1 MKKQFLFFLFC
12 LCAGVSNVWAQE
24 TDWSSLFTRVS
35 EGITYTCENDEAYP
49 WSLADGVLTST
60 NKGVGGSSSTF
71 KISLTCEHLAQ
82 IQWRYSV
89 SSESGYDKLTIK
101 HNGVELG
108 TYSGEKEFQ
117 YYTIDVLAG
126 THELTFTYSKDG
138 STDTGRDEAQI
149 STISIRSW
157 GLEAVEINLSAPGQ
171 LGEEAVAAVGTLPQ
185 MVSMRLQGTLNKEDW
200 NAISN
205 MTGLKYVDLTETTL
219 TEIPE
224 RGFANCKVQ
233 EIKWPKNL
241 KVIGKA
247 AFCSGSGNNY
257 YYGYLKGHLVLPET
271 LDSIGPAAFYASP
284 IQKVTMPHKT
294 VALTSKIFQNCSS
307 LKEVEFNSCSSYI
320 TSEMFKSCN
329 SLQSVSDADSVKAVY
344 NGAFYGCTSLSTL
357 GTKNPKSVADY
368 AFYECKKL
376 DSIGLSEVTSLG
388 LCAFYSCQS
397 LKTVDMPKVSSMSE
411 SCFSSC
417 SALTSVSIGDKL
429 STIPSSA
436 FSGCSALKTITLGAS
451 VSYFDSYAFNG
462 VSPEKLYINA
472 PTPPGVYS
480 SGVFGSTSGTLYVPE
495 YSMVSYKLHDYWSKF
510 TSVDV
515 NPNPVTSLALNGK
528 LSLTSNARIPDS
540 PNVMMYGNGSSFI
553 VNGNKEQTL
562 GRFVAHYNNSA
573 SSSIISRCNNMTSTG
588 SEVRYYL
595 DDRYWYFICPPF
607 DVRMSDITTIY
618 GNQVAVRYYD
628 SEARAAGSTSNWK
641 DVAPDATLK
650 AGQGYIFKTSSDDHV
665 CMPATEETHNQIFR
679 SQAVTTPLS
688 EYSSDDANARN
699 WNLVGNPYACFYDIY
714 RMDYTAPLTV
724 WNSVNKTY
732 NAYSIADDAF
742 ALHPME
748 AFFVQKPDGVEAI
761 TFQPEGRQIT
771 STIDHSAGVKAM
783 AGKAAS
789 RRFIELELSNG
800 ITDDHTRLVVNP
812 QAQETFDAN
821 NDASKMMSTDITAQI
836 FSVQGDEAYA
846 IKESPFAAGQAEIG
860 MWFPADGQYV
870 VNITRADVKVELMDN
885 GAVVP
890 MPYTFTADEGFCE
903 GRFVLRIT
911 TDPTAIE
918 GVDGNDAS
926 APLYDLQGRKVGS
939 TTHKGIYV
947 QKGKKMVV
955 K

>member
-24 TDWSSLFTRVS
+24 TDWSPLFTRVS
-35 EGITYTCENDEAYP
+35 EGVTYTCENDEAYP
-49 WSLADGVLTST
+49 WNLANGYLIST
-60 NKGVGGSSSTF
+60 NKVDKSSSTF
-71 KISLTCEHLAQ
+71 KITFSCES
-82 IQWRYSV
+82 SV
-89 SSESGYDKLTIK
+89 LFGMNYGTSTESGYDKLTVVLDG
-101 HNGVELG
+101 NSFTCSGTASSDEFTELQP
-108 TYSGEKEFQ
+108 GEH
-117 YYTIDVLAG
+117 VL
-126 THELTFTYSKDG
+126 TLTYSKDG
-138 STDTGRDEAQI
+138 SGSSGSDQVWVSRLALMDQETGIPVIDLA
-149 STISIRSW
+149 
-157 GLEAVEINLSAPGQ
+157 APGQ
-171 LGEEAVAAVGTLPQ
+171 LGEEAVAQFGTLPK
-185 MVSMRLQGTLNKEDW
+185 VDVLRLKGSLNKEDW
-200 NAISN
+200 ATIKN
-205 MTGLKYVDLTETTL
+205 MTGLSYLDMTETTV
-219 TEIPE
+219 TEIPAE
-224 RGFANCKVQ
+224 AFTNNRIKT
-233 EIKWPKNL
+233 IKWPANL
-241 KVIGKA
+241 KVIGGKA
-247 AFCSGSGNNY
+247 FY
-257 YYGYLKGHLVLPET
+257 EKYLKGHLVLPET
-271 LDSIGPAAFYASP
+271 LDSIGPSAFYKNS
-284 IQKVTMPHKT
+284 IDSVSMPHKQI
-294 VALTSKIFQNCSS
+294 AFANDIFRENPNLTK
-307 LKEVEFNSCSSYI
+307 VEFNSCASYM
-320 TSEMFKSCN
+320 TNNMFYSCKR
-329 SLQSVSDADSVKAVY
+329 LRSVSGMECVKTIGGSVFAHCDSLRTVG
-344 NGAFYGCTSLSTL
+344 NISPTTIGQ
-357 GTKNPKSVADY
+357 Y
-368 AFYECKKL
+368 AFYNCKKL
-376 DSIGLSEVTSLG
+376 ESFDLSQVTSVG
-388 LCAFYSCQS
+388 EDAFYSCQS
-397 LKTVDMPKVSSMSE
+397 LKTVDMPEVSSMGG
-411 SCFSSC
+411 SCFRSC

-429 STIPSSA
+429 STIPYAA
-436 FSGCSALKTITLGAS
+436 FAGCSALKTITLGAS
-451 VSYFDSYAFNG
+451 ISYLDRSAFSG
-462 VSPEKLYINA
+462 VSSEKIYINA
-472 PTPPGVYS
+472 PTPPGVY
-480 SGVFGSTSGTLYVPE
+480 GNDVFGSTSGTLYVPE

-528 LSLTSNARIPDS
+528 LSLTSNARIPDR

-573 SSSIISRCNNMTSTG
+573 SSSIISRCNNMTSTD
-588 SEVRYYL
+588 SEVRYNL

-607 DVRMSDITTIY
+607 DVRMSDITTIS
-618 GNQVAVRYYD
+618 GNQVAIRYYD

-641 DVAPDATLK
+641 DVASDATLK

-732 NAYSIADDAF
+732 NAYSIADDDF

>member
-12 LCAGVSNVWAQE
+12 LCAGVSNLWAQE
-24 TDWSSLFTRVS
+24 TDWSPLFTRVS
-35 EGITYTCENDEAYP
+35 EGVTYTCENDEAYP
-49 WSLADGVLTST
+49 WNLANGSLIST
-60 NKGVGGSSSTF
+60 NKAHSSSSTF
-71 KISLTCEHLAQ
+71 KITFSCESAIYFHMQ
-82 IQWRYSV
+82 YGT
-89 SSESGYDKLTIK
+89 SSEGTYDKLTVVLDERTFTCS
-101 HNGVELG
+101 GTVSSFDFVELQP
-108 TYSGEKEFQ
+108 GEH
-117 YYTIDVLAG
+117 VL
-126 THELTFTYSKDG
+126 TLTYSKDG
-138 STDTGRDEAQI
+138 SGSSGSDQVWVSSLKLTDMETGIPVIDLA
-149 STISIRSW
+149 
-157 GLEAVEINLSAPGQ
+157 APGQ
-171 LGEEAVAAVGTLPQ
+171 LGEEAIAQFGTLPK
-185 MVSMRLQGTLNKEDW
+185 VDVLRLKGSLNKEDW
-200 NAISN
+200 TTIKN
-205 MTGLKYVDLTETTL
+205 MTYLCYLDMSETTV
-219 TEIPE
+219 TEIPAE
-224 RGFANCKVQ
+224 AFTNTSIRT
-233 EIKWPKNL
+233 IKWPANL
-241 KVIGKA
+241 KVIGGKA
-247 AFCSGSGNNY
+247 FYNK
-257 YYGYLKGHLVLPET
+257 YLRGHLVLPET
-271 LDSIGPAAFYASP
+271 LDSIGPSAFYRNYIDS
-284 IQKVTMPHKT
+284 VSMPHKQI
-294 VALTSKIFQNCSS
+294 AFANDIFRENSNLTK
-307 LKEVEFNSCSSYI
+307 VEFNSCASYM
-320 TSEMFKSCN
+320 TNNMFYS
-329 SLQSVSDADSVKAVY
+329 
-344 NGAFYGCTSLSTL
+344 
-357 GTKNPKSVADY
+357 
-368 AFYECKKL
+368 CKKL
-376 DSIGLSEVTSLG
+376 RSVSGMECVKTIGGSVFAGCDSLRTVGNIVPTMIGNNAFYACRKLESFDLSQVTSVGEGAFQSCHTFKSVHMPNVTSLG
-388 LCAFYSCQS
+388 DLCFYDCAGLTEVSVGDKISKIPNQAFSSCPS
-397 LKTVDMPKVSSMSE
+397 LKTV
-411 SCFSSC
+411 
-417 SALTSVSIGDKL
+417 
-429 STIPSSA
+429 
-436 FSGCSALKTITLGAS
+436 TLGAS
-451 VSYFDSYAFNG
+451 VSDIGYYAFLNSS
-462 VSPEKLYINA
+462 VEKLYVNS
-472 PTPPGVYS
+472 PTPPGVYNND
-480 SGVFGSTSGTLYVPE
+480 VFGSTSGTLYVPE

-515 NPNPVTSLALNGK
+515 NPNPVTSLTLSGK

-540 PNVMMYGNGSSFI
+540 PNVMMNTGSSFI

-562 GRFVAHYNNSA
+562 GSFVAYYNNGV
-573 SSSIISRCNNMTSTG
+573 SSSVISRCNNMTSTA
-588 SEVRYYL
+588 SEARYWMNSG
-595 DDRYWYFICPPF
+595 YWYFICPPF
-607 DVRMSDITTIY
+607 DVRMSDITTIS
-618 GNQVAVRYYD
+618 GNQVAIRYYD
-628 SEARAAGSTSNWK
+628 SEARATGSTSNWK
-641 DVAPDATLK
+641 DVAPEATLK
-650 AGQGYIFKTSSDDHV
+650 AGQGYIFRVSSADYV

-724 WNSVNKTY
+724 WNSDNSTY
-732 NAYSIADDAF
+732 NAYSIADDDF

-821 NDASKMMSTDITAQI
+821 NDASKMMSTDVTAQI

-911 TDPTAIE
+911 TAPTAIE

>member
-24 TDWSSLFTRVS
+24 TDWSPLFTRVC

-49 WSLADGVLTST
+49 WNLANGYLIST
-60 NKGVGGSSSTF
+60 NKVDNSSSTF
-71 KISLTCEHLAQ
+71 KITFSCES
-82 IQWRYSV
+82 SV
-89 SSESGYDKLTIK
+89 LFYMNYGTSTESGYDKLTVMLD
-101 HNGVELG
+101 GSTFTCSG
-108 TYSGEKEFQ
+108 SASSGEITELQ
-117 YYTIDVLAG
+117 SGEHVL
-126 THELTFTYSKDG
+126 TLTYSKDG
-138 STDTGRDEAQI
+138 SGVSGSDQVWV
-149 STISIRSW
+149 S
-157 GLEAVEINLSAPGQ
+157 GLSFFDKEIGVPLIDLAAPGQ
-171 LGEEAVAAVGTLPQ
+171 LGEEAVAQFGTLPK
-185 MVSMRLQGTLNKEDW
+185 VDIVRLKGPLNAEDW
-200 NAISN
+200 KTIKN
-205 MTGLKYVDLTETTL
+205 MTGLRYLDMTETTV
-219 TEIPE
+219 TEIPAE
-224 RGFANCKVQ
+224 AFTNNLIQ
-233 EIKWPKNL
+233 TIKWPANL
-241 KVIGKA
+241 KVIGGKA
-247 AFCSGSGNNY
+247 FYARI
-257 YYGYLKGHLVLPET
+257 LKGHLVLPET
-271 LDSIGPAAFYASP
+271 LDSIGPSAFYKNS
-284 IQKVTMPHKT
+284 IDSVSMPHKQI
-294 VALTSKIFQNCSS
+294 ALANAIFSENNN
-307 LKEVEFNSCSSYI
+307 LETVEFNSCASY
-320 TSEMFKSCN
+320 MPN
-329 SLQSVSDADSVKAVY
+329 SM
-344 NGAFYGCTSLSTL
+344 
-357 GTKNPKSVADY
+357 
-368 AFYECKKL
+368 
-376 DSIGLSEVTSLG
+376 
-388 LCAFYSCQS
+388 FYSCKR
-397 LKTVDMPKVSSMSE
+397 LR
-411 SCFSSC
+411 
-417 SALTSVSIGDKL
+417 SVSGMECVKTIGG
-429 STIPSSA
+429 SA
-436 FSGCSALKTITLGAS
+436 FSGCDSLRTVGNIVPTMIGNNAFNACKKLEPFDLSQVTSVGESAFKSCHMFKSVHMPNVTSLDEYCFYDCAGLTEVSVGDKISQIPSQSFHYCPSLKTVTLGAS
-451 VSYFDSYAFNG
+451 VSYIGYYAFRN
-462 VSPEKLYINA
+462 SSIEKLYVNS
-472 PTPPGVYS
+472 PTPPGVYNND
-480 SGVFGSTSGTLYVPE
+480 VFGSTRGTLYVPE

-515 NPNPVTSLALNGK
+515 NPNPVSSLTLKGK

-540 PNVMMYGNGSSFI
+540 PNVMMDNNGSSFI

-562 GRFVAHYNNSA
+562 GKFVAYYDNSA
-573 SSSIISRCNNMTSTG
+573 SSSIISRCNNMSSTA
-588 SEVRYYL
+588 SEARYLMYSG
-595 DDRYWYFICPPF
+595 RWYFICPPF
-607 DVRMSDITTIY
+607 DVRMSDITTIS
-618 GNQVAVRYYD
+618 GDQVAVRYYD

-650 AGQGYIFKTSSDDHV
+650 AGQGYIFRVSSAAYV
-665 CMPATEETHNQIFR
+665 CMPATEGTHNQIFR

-724 WNSVNKTY
+724 WNTDNSTY
-732 NAYSIADDAF
+732 NAYSIADDDF
-742 ALHPME
+742 ALRPMQ
-748 AFFVQKPDGVEAI
+748 AFFVQKPDGMEAI

-771 STIDHSAGVKAM
+771 STIDHPAGVKAM

-918 GVDGNDAS
+918 GVEGNDAS

>member
-24 TDWSSLFTRVS
+24 TDWSPLFTRVC
-35 EGITYTCENDEAYP
+35 EGVTYTCENDEAYP
-49 WSLADGVLTST
+49 WNLANGYLIST
-60 NKGVGGSSSTF
+60 NKAHNSSSTF
-71 KISLTCEHLAQ
+71 KITFSCES
-82 IQWRYSV
+82 SV
-89 SSESGYDKLTIK
+89 FFYMTYGTSTESGYDKLTVVLDGSTSVCSGTASSDEFK
-101 HNGVELG
+101 ELQP
-108 TYSGEKEFQ
+108 GEH
-117 YYTIDVLAG
+117 VLA
-126 THELTFTYSKDG
+126 LTYSKDG
-138 STDTGRDEAQI
+138 SGTGGSDQVWV
-149 STISIRSW
+149 S
-157 GLEAVEINLSAPGQ
+157 GLSFFDKETGIPVIDLAAPGQ
-171 LGEEAVAAVGTLPQ
+171 LGEEAVAQFGTLPK
-185 MVSMRLQGTLNKEDW
+185 VDVLRLKGSLNKEDW
-200 NAISN
+200 ATIKN
-205 MTGLKYVDLTETTL
+205 MTGLSYLDMTETTV
-219 TEIPE
+219 TEIPAE
-224 RGFANCKVQ
+224 AFTNNRIKT
-233 EIKWPKNL
+233 IKWPANL
-241 KVIGKA
+241 KVIGGKA
-247 AFCSGSGNNY
+247 FYDKS
-257 YYGYLKGHLVLPET
+257 LRGHLVLPET
-271 LDSIGPAAFYASP
+271 LDSIGPSAFYKNS
-284 IQKVTMPHKT
+284 IESVSMPHKQI
-294 VALTSKIFQNCSS
+294 AFANDIFRENPNLTK
-307 LKEVEFNSCSSYI
+307 VEFNSCASYM
-320 TSEMFKSCN
+320 TNNMFYSCKK
-329 SLQSVSDADSVKAVY
+329 LRSVSGMECVKTIGGSVFAECDSLRTVGDIVPTTI
-344 NGAFYGCTSLSTL
+344 GR
-357 GTKNPKSVADY
+357 Y
-368 AFYECKKL
+368 AFYNCKKL
-376 DSIGLSEVTSLG
+376 ESFDLSQVTSVGEYAFQSCHTFKSVHMPNVTSLG
-388 LCAFYSCQS
+388 NLCFYDCAGLTEVSVGDKISQIAREAFRSCPS
-397 LKTVDMPKVSSMSE
+397 LKTV
-411 SCFSSC
+411 
-417 SALTSVSIGDKL
+417 
-429 STIPSSA
+429 
-436 FSGCSALKTITLGAS
+436 TLGAS
-451 VSYFDSYAFNG
+451 VSYIDYYAFSNSS
-462 VSPEKLYINA
+462 VEKLYVNS
-472 PTPPGVYS
+472 PTPPGVYNND
-480 SGVFGSTSGTLYVPE
+480 VFGSTSGTLYVSE

-515 NPNPVTSLALNGK
+515 NPNPVTSLTLNGK

-540 PNVMMYGNGSSFI
+540 PNVKMNPGSSFI
-553 VNGNKEQTL
+553 VNGNKDQAL
-562 GRFVAHYNNSA
+562 GFFAADYNNDV
-573 SSSIISRCNNMTSTG
+573 SSSIISRCNNMTSTA

-607 DVRMSDITTIY
+607 DVRMSDIY
-618 GNQVAVRYYD
+618 AWKGNQVAIRYYD

-732 NAYSIADDAF
+732 NAYSIADDDF

-771 STIDHSAGVKAM
+771 STIDHSASVKAM

>member
-24 TDWSSLFTRVS
+24 TDWSPLFTRVC
-35 EGITYTCENDEAYP
+35 EGVTYTCENDEAYP
-49 WSLADGVLTST
+49 WNLANGYLIST
-60 NKGVGGSSSTF
+60 NKAHNSSSTF
-71 KISLTCEHLAQ
+71 KITFSCESAIYFYMQ
-82 IQWRYSV
+82 YGTST
-89 SSESGYDKLTIK
+89 ENGYDKLTVVLD
-101 HNGVELG
+101 GSTSVCSGTASSDEFEELQP
-108 TYSGEKEFQ
+108 GEH
-117 YYTIDVLAG
+117 VL
-126 THELTFTYSKDG
+126 TLTYSKDG
-138 STDTGRDEAQI
+138 SGVGGSDQVWVSGLSLFDKETGVPLIDLA
-149 STISIRSW
+149 
-157 GLEAVEINLSAPGQ
+157 APGQ
-171 LGEEAVAAVGTLPQ
+171 LGEEAVAQFGTLPK
-185 MVSMRLQGTLNKEDW
+185 VDIVRLKGSLNAEDW
-200 NAISN
+200 KTIKN
-205 MTGLKYVDLTETTL
+205 MTGLSFLDMTETTV
-219 TEIPE
+219 TEIPAE
-224 RGFANCKVQ
+224 AFTNNRIKT
-233 EIKWPKNL
+233 IKWPANL
-241 KVIGKA
+241 KVIGGKA
-247 AFCSGSGNNY
+247 FYDKS
-257 YYGYLKGHLVLPET
+257 LRGHLVLPET
-271 LDSIGPAAFYASP
+271 LDSIGPSAFYRNS
-284 IQKVTMPHKT
+284 IDSVSMPHKQI
-294 VALTSKIFQNCSS
+294 AFANDIFRENPNLTK
-307 LKEVEFNSCSSYI
+307 VEFNSCASYM
-320 TSEMFKSCN
+320 TNNMFYSCN
-329 SLQSVSDADSVKAVY
+329 KLRSVSGMECVKTIGGSVFAGCDSLRTVGNIAPTTI
-344 NGAFYGCTSLSTL
+344 GQ
-357 GTKNPKSVADY
+357 Y
-368 AFYECKKL
+368 AFYNCKKL
-376 DSIGLSEVTSLG
+376 ESFDLSQVTSVG
-388 LCAFYSCQS
+388 ENAFYSCLS
-397 LKTVDMPKVSSMSE
+397 LKTVDMPEVSSMGG

-429 STIPSSA
+429 STIPNSA

-451 VSYFDSYAFNG
+451 VSYFDSYAFNN
-462 VSPEKLYINA
+462 VIPEKLYINA

-480 SGVFGSTSGTLYVPE
+480 NGIFGSTSGTLYVPE

-540 PNVMMYGNGSSFI
+540 PNVTMYGNGSSFI

-562 GRFVAHYNNSA
+562 GSFVAHYNNSA

-607 DVRMSDITTIY
+607 DVRMSDITTIS
-618 GNQVAVRYYD
+618 GNQVAIRYYD
-628 SEARAAGSTSNWK
+628 SEARAAGSTANWK

-714 RMDYTAPLTV
+714 CMDYTAPLTV
-724 WNSVNKTY
+724 WNSDNSTY
-732 NAYSIADDAF
+732 NAYSIADDDF
-742 ALHPME
+742 ALRPMQ

-771 STIDHSAGVKAM
+771 STIDHPAGVKAM
-783 AGKAAS
+783 AGKAAN

-918 GVDGNDAS
+918 GVEGNDAS

>member
-12 LCAGVSNVWAQE
+12 LCAGVSNLWAQE
-24 TDWSSLFTRVS
+24 TDWSPLFTRVS
-35 EGITYTCENDEAYP
+35 EGVTYTCENDETYP
-49 WSLADGVLTST
+49 WNLANGYLIST
-60 NKGVGGSSSTF
+60 NKVDRSSSTF
-71 KISLTCEHLAQ
+71 KITFNCESAVLF
-82 IQWRYSV
+82 YMNYGTST
-89 SSESGYDKLTIK
+89 ESGYDKLTVVLDG
-101 HNGVELG
+101 NSF
-108 TYSGEKEFQ
+108 TSSGEVSSGETTELQ
-117 YYTIDVLAG
+117 PGEHVL
-126 THELTFTYSKDG
+126 TLTYSKDG
-138 STDTGRDEAQI
+138 SGTGGSDQVWVYHLALMDPETGIPVIDLA
-149 STISIRSW
+149 
-157 GLEAVEINLSAPGQ
+157 APGQ
-171 LGEEAVAAVGTLPQ
+171 LGEEAIAQFGTLPK
-185 MVSMRLQGTLNKEDW
+185 VDVLRLKGTLNAEDW
-200 NAISN
+200 KTMKNL
-205 MTGLKYVDLTETTL
+205 TGLRYLDMTETTV
-219 TEIPE
+219 TEIPAE
-224 RGFANCKVQ
+224 AFTNNSIQ
-233 EIKWPKNL
+233 TIKWPANL
-241 KVIGKA
+241 KVIGGKA
-247 AFCSGSGNNY
+247 FY
-257 YYGYLKGHLVLPET
+257 DKILKGHLVLPET
-271 LDSIGPAAFYASP
+271 LDSIGPSAFYRNNIDS
-284 IQKVTMPHKT
+284 VSMPHKQIALANGIFSQNTNLKT
-294 VALTSKIFQNCSS
+294 VK
-307 LKEVEFNSCSSYI
+307 FNSCSSYMP
-320 TSEMFKSCN
+320 SSMFYNCT
-329 SLQSVSDADSVKAVY
+329 SLQSVSGTESVKAVY
-344 NGAFYGCTSLSTL
+344 GYAFFQCRELTSAGAMIPTAL
-357 GTKNPKSVADY
+357 GDY
-368 AFYECKKL
+368 AFNDCGKL
-376 DSIGLSEVTSLG
+376 EAIDLSEVTSLG
-388 LCAFYSCQS
+388 ERAFVSCKS
-397 LKTVDMPKVSSMSE
+397 LKTVDLPKVSSMKE
-411 SCFSSC
+411 VCFNSC
-417 SALTSVSIGDKL
+417 SALTSVSIGDGL
-429 STIPSSA
+429 SKIPSSA
-436 FSGCSALKTITLGAS
+436 FAGCSALKTITLGAS
-451 VSYFDSYAFNG
+451 VSYFDSNAFSG

-472 PTPPGVYS
+472 PTPPGVYNNDT
-480 SGVFGSTSGTLYVPE
+480 FGSTSGTLYVPE

-515 NPNPVTSLALNGK
+515 NPNPVTSLALSGK

-540 PNVMMYGNGSSFI
+540 PNVMMNTGSSFI

-562 GRFVAHYNNSA
+562 GSFVAYYNNGV
-573 SSSIISRCNNMTSTG
+573 SSSVISRCNNMTSTG
-588 SEVRYYL
+588 SEARYWMNSG
-595 DDRYWYFICPPF
+595 YWYFICPPF
-607 DVRMSDITTIY
+607 DVRMSDITTIS
-618 GNQVAVRYYD
+618 GNQVAIRYYD
-628 SEARAAGSTSNWK
+628 SEARATGSTSNWK

-650 AGQGYIFKTSSDDHV
+650 AGQGYIFRVSSADYV

-724 WNSVNKTY
+724 WNTDNSTY
-732 NAYSIADDAF
+732 NAYSIADDDF
-742 ALHPME
+742 ALRPMQ

-761 TFQPEGRQIT
+761 TFQPVGRQIT
-771 STIDHSAGVKAM
+771 STIDHPAGVKAM

-789 RRFIELELSNG
+789 RRFVELELSNG

-836 FSVQGDEAYA
+836 FSVLGDEAYA

>member
-24 TDWSSLFTRVS
+24 TDWSPLFTRVC
-35 EGITYTCENDEAYP
+35 EGVTYTCENDEAYP
-49 WSLADGVLTST
+49 WNLANGYLIST
-60 NKGVGGSSSTF
+60 NKAHNSSSTF
-71 KISLTCEHLAQ
+71 KITFSCES
-82 IQWRYSV
+82 SV
-89 SSESGYDKLTIK
+89 FFYMPYGTSTESGCDKLTIVLD
-101 HNGVELG
+101 GSTSVCSGSASSAEFEELQP
-108 TYSGEKEFQ
+108 GEH
-117 YYTIDVLAG
+117 VL
-126 THELTFTYSKDG
+126 TLTYSKDG
-138 STDTGRDEAQI
+138 SASSGSDQVWVSGLSFFDKETGVPLIDLA
-149 STISIRSW
+149 
-157 GLEAVEINLSAPGQ
+157 APGQ
-171 LGEEAVAAVGTLPQ
+171 LGEEAVAQFGTLPK
-185 MVSMRLQGTLNKEDW
+185 VDVLRLKGSLNKEDW
-200 NAISN
+200 ATIKN
-205 MTGLKYVDLTETTL
+205 MTGLRYLDMTETTV
-219 TEIPE
+219 TEIPAE
-224 RGFANCKVQ
+224 AFTKNPIRT
-233 EIKWPKNL
+233 IKWPANL
-241 KVIGKA
+241 KVIGGKA
-247 AFCSGSGNNY
+247 FY
-257 YYGYLKGHLVLPET
+257 DKYLTGHLVLPET
-271 LDSIGPAAFYASP
+271 LDSIGPSAFYKNS
-284 IQKVTMPHKT
+284 IDFVSMPHKQI
-294 VALTSKIFQNCSS
+294 AFANDIFRENPNLTK
-307 LKEVEFNSCSSYI
+307 VEFNSCASYM
-320 TSEMFKSCN
+320 TNNMFYS
-329 SLQSVSDADSVKAVY
+329 
-344 NGAFYGCTSLSTL
+344 
-357 GTKNPKSVADY
+357 
-368 AFYECKKL
+368 CKKL
-376 DSIGLSEVTSLG
+376 R
-388 LCAFYSCQS
+388 
-397 LKTVDMPKVSSMSE
+397 
-411 SCFSSC
+411 
-417 SALTSVSIGDKL
+417 SVSGMECVKTIGG
-429 STIPSSA
+429 SA
-436 FSGCSALKTITLGAS
+436 FSGCDSLRTVGNIVPTMIENNAFNACKKLEPFDLSQVTSVGESAFKSCHMFKSVHMPNVTSLGEYCFYDCAGLTEVSVGDKISQIPSQSFHYCPSLKTVTLGAS
-451 VSYFDSYAFNG
+451 VSYIGYYAFRN
-462 VSPEKLYINA
+462 SSIEKLYVNS
-472 PTPPGVYS
+472 PTPPGVYNND
-480 SGVFGSTSGTLYVPE
+480 VFGSTRGTLYVPE

-515 NPNPVTSLALNGK
+515 NPNPVSSLTLKGK

-540 PNVMMYGNGSSFI
+540 PNVMMDNNGSSFI

-562 GRFVAHYNNSA
+562 GRFVAYYDNSA
-573 SSSIISRCNNMTSTG
+573 SSSIISRCNNMSSTA
-588 SEVRYYL
+588 SEARYLMYSG
-595 DDRYWYFICPPF
+595 RWYFICPPF
-607 DVRMSDITTIY
+607 DVRMSDITTIS
-618 GNQVAVRYYD
+618 GDQVAVRYYD
-628 SEARAAGSTSNWK
+628 SEARATGSTSNWK

-650 AGQGYIFKTSSDDHV
+650 AGQGYIFRVSSAAYV

-724 WNSVNKTY
+724 WNTDNSTY
-732 NAYSIADDAF
+732 NAYSIADDDF
-742 ALHPME
+742 ALRPMQ

-771 STIDHSAGVKAM
+771 STIDHPASVKAM

-911 TDPTAIE
+911 ADPTAIE
-918 GVDGNDAS
+918 GVEGNDAS

>member
-24 TDWSSLFTRVS
+24 TDWSPLFTRVC
-35 EGITYTCENDEAYP
+35 EGVTYTCENDEAYP
-49 WSLADGVLTST
+49 WNLANGYLIST
-60 NKGVGGSSSTF
+60 NKVDKSSSTF
-71 KISLTCEHLAQ
+71 KITFSCES
-82 IQWRYSV
+82 SV
-89 SSESGYDKLTIK
+89 LFYMPYGTSTESGYDKLTVMLD
-101 HNGVELG
+101 GSTFTCSGTASSAEL
-108 TYSGEKEFQ
+108 TELQSGEH
-117 YYTIDVLAG
+117 VL
-126 THELTFTYSKDG
+126 TLTYSKDG
-138 STDTGRDEAQI
+138 SGVSGSDQVWVSGLSFFDKETGIPLIDLA
-149 STISIRSW
+149 
-157 GLEAVEINLSAPGQ
+157 APGQ
-171 LGEEAVAAVGTLPQ
+171 LGEEAVAQFGTLPK
-185 MVSMRLQGTLNKEDW
+185 VDVVRLKGSLNAEDW
-200 NAISN
+200 KTIKN
-205 MTGLKYVDLTETTL
+205 MTGLRYLDMTETTV
-219 TEIPE
+219 TEIPAE
-224 RGFANCKVQ
+224 AFTNNLIQ
-233 EIKWPKNL
+233 TIKWPANL
-241 KVIGKA
+241 KVIGGKA
-247 AFCSGSGNNY
+247 FYARI
-257 YYGYLKGHLVLPET
+257 LKGHLVLPET
-271 LDSIGPAAFYASP
+271 LDSIGPSAFYMNS
-284 IQKVTMPHKT
+284 IDSVSMPHKQI
-294 VALTSKIFQNCSS
+294 AFANAIFSENNN
-307 LKEVEFNSCSSYI
+307 LKTVEFNSCASY
-320 TSEMFKSCN
+320 MPN
-329 SLQSVSDADSVKAVY
+329 SM
-344 NGAFYGCTSLSTL
+344 
-357 GTKNPKSVADY
+357 
-368 AFYECKKL
+368 
-376 DSIGLSEVTSLG
+376 
-388 LCAFYSCQS
+388 FYSCKR
-397 LKTVDMPKVSSMSE
+397 LR
-411 SCFSSC
+411 
-417 SALTSVSIGDKL
+417 SVSGMECVKTIGG
-429 STIPSSA
+429 SA
-436 FSGCSALKTITLGAS
+436 FSGCDSLRTVGNIVPTMIENNAFNACKKLEPFDLSQVTSVGESAFKSCHMFKSVHMPNVTSLGEYCFYDCAGLTEVSVGDKISQIPSQSFHYCPSLKTVTLGAS
-451 VSYFDSYAFNG
+451 VSYIGYYAFRNSS
-462 VSPEKLYINA
+462 VEKLYVNS
-472 PTPPGVYS
+472 PTPPGVYNND
-480 SGVFGSTSGTLYVPE
+480 VFGSTRGTLYVPE

-515 NPNPVTSLALNGK
+515 NPNPVSSLTLKGK

-540 PNVMMYGNGSSFI
+540 PNVMMYNNGSSFI

-562 GRFVAHYNNSA
+562 GRFVAYYDNSA
-573 SSSIISRCNNMTSTG
+573 SSSIISRCNNMSSTA
-588 SEVRYYL
+588 SEARYLMYSG
-595 DDRYWYFICPPF
+595 RWYFICPPF
-607 DVRMSDITTIY
+607 DVRMSDITTIS

-628 SEARAAGSTSNWK
+628 SEARATGSTSNWK

-650 AGQGYIFKTSSDDHV
+650 AGQGYIFRVSSNDYV

-688 EYSSDDANARN
+688 EYSSDDANARS

-724 WNSVNKTY
+724 WNTDNSTY
-732 NAYSIADDAF
+732 NAYSIADDDF

-771 STIDHSAGVKAM
+771 STIDHSASVKAM

-918 GVDGNDAS
+918 GVNGNDAS

>member
-12 LCAGVSNVWAQE
+12 LCAGVSNLWAQE
-24 TDWSSLFTRVS
+24 TDWSPLFTRVS
-35 EGITYTCENDEAYP
+35 EGVTYTCENDETYP
-49 WSLADGVLTST
+49 WNLANGYLIST
-60 NKGVGGSSSTF
+60 NKVDRSSSTF
-71 KISLTCEHLAQ
+71 KITFNCESAVLF
-82 IQWRYSV
+82 YMNYGTST
-89 SSESGYDKLTIK
+89 ESGYDKLTVVLDG
-101 HNGVELG
+101 NSF
-108 TYSGEKEFQ
+108 TSSGEVSSGETTELQ
-117 YYTIDVLAG
+117 PGEHVL
-126 THELTFTYSKDG
+126 TLTYSKDG
-138 STDTGRDEAQI
+138 SGTGGSDQVGVYHLALMDPETGIPVIDLA
-149 STISIRSW
+149 
-157 GLEAVEINLSAPGQ
+157 APGQ
-171 LGEEAVAAVGTLPQ
+171 LGEEAVAQFGTLPK
-185 MVSMRLQGTLNKEDW
+185 VDVLRLKGTLNAEDW
-200 NAISN
+200 KTMKNL
-205 MTGLKYVDLTETTL
+205 TGLRYLDMTETTV
-219 TEIPE
+219 TEIPAE
-224 RGFANCKVQ
+224 AFTNNSIQ
-233 EIKWPKNL
+233 TIKWPANL
-241 KVIGKA
+241 KVIGGKA
-247 AFCSGSGNNY
+247 FY
-257 YYGYLKGHLVLPET
+257 DKILKGHLVLPET
-271 LDSIGPAAFYASP
+271 LDSIGPSAFYRNNIDS
-284 IQKVTMPHKT
+284 VSMPHKQIALANGIFSQNTNLKT
-294 VALTSKIFQNCSS
+294 VK
-307 LKEVEFNSCSSYI
+307 FNSCSSYMP
-320 TSEMFKSCN
+320 SSMFYNCT
-329 SLQSVSDADSVKAVY
+329 SLQSVSGTESVKAVY
-344 NGAFYGCTSLSTL
+344 GYAFFQCRELTSAGAMIPTTL
-357 GTKNPKSVADY
+357 GDY
-368 AFYECKKL
+368 AFNDCGKL
-376 DSIGLSEVTSLG
+376 EAIDLSEVTSLG
-388 LCAFYSCQS
+388 ERAFVSCKS
-397 LKTVDMPKVSSMSE
+397 LKTVDLPKVSSMKE
-411 SCFSSC
+411 VCFNSC
-417 SALTSVSIGDKL
+417 SALTSVSIGDGL
-429 STIPSSA
+429 SKIPSSA

-451 VSYFDSYAFNG
+451 VSYFDSNAFSG

-472 PTPPGVYS
+472 PTPPGVYNNDT
-480 SGVFGSTSGTLYVPE
+480 FGSTSGTLYVPE

-540 PNVMMYGNGSSFI
+540 PNVMMNTGSSFI

-562 GRFVAHYNNSA
+562 GSFVAYYNNSA
-573 SSSIISRCNNMTSTG
+573 SSSIISRCNNMSSTA
-588 SEVRYYL
+588 SEARY
-595 DDRYWYFICPPF
+595 RMNSGYWYFICPPF
-607 DVRMSDITTIY
+607 DVRMSDITTIS
-618 GNQVAVRYYD
+618 GNQVAIRYYD

-650 AGQGYIFKTSSDDHV
+650 AGQGYIFRVSSADYV

-724 WNSVNKTY
+724 WNSDNSTY
-732 NAYSIADDAF
+732 NAYSIADDDF
-742 ALHPME
+742 ALRPME

-761 TFQPEGRQIT
+761 TFQPEGRQT
-771 STIDHSAGVKAM
+771 DSNIDHSAGVKAM

-918 GVDGNDAS
+918 GVEGNDAS

>member
-24 TDWSSLFTRVS
+24 TDWSPLFTRVC
-35 EGITYTCENDEAYP
+35 EGVTYTCENDEAYP
-49 WSLADGVLTST
+49 WNLANGYLIST
-60 NKGVGGSSSTF
+60 NKVDNSSSTF
-71 KISLTCEHLAQ
+71 KITFSCES
-82 IQWRYSV
+82 SV
-89 SSESGYDKLTIK
+89 LFYMNYGTSTESGYDKLTVMLDGSTFTCSGSASSDEIT
-101 HNGVELG
+101 ELQ
-108 TYSGEKEFQ
+108 SGEH
-117 YYTIDVLAG
+117 VL
-126 THELTFTYSKDG
+126 TLTYSKDG
-138 STDTGRDEAQI
+138 SGVSGSDQVWVSGLSFFDKETGVPLIDLA
-149 STISIRSW
+149 
-157 GLEAVEINLSAPGQ
+157 APGQ
-171 LGEEAVAAVGTLPQ
+171 LGEEAVAQFGTLPK
-185 MVSMRLQGTLNKEDW
+185 VDIVRLKGSLNAEDW
-200 NAISN
+200 KTIKN
-205 MTGLKYVDLTETTL
+205 MTGLCYLDMTETTV
-219 TEIPE
+219 TEIPAE
-224 RGFANCKVQ
+224 AFTNNLIQ
-233 EIKWPKNL
+233 TIKWPANL
-241 KVIGKA
+241 KVIGGKA
-247 AFCSGSGNNY
+247 FYARI
-257 YYGYLKGHLVLPET
+257 LKGHLVLPET
-271 LDSIGPAAFYASP
+271 LDSIGPSAFYKNS
-284 IQKVTMPHKT
+284 IDSVSMPHKQI
-294 VALTSKIFQNCSS
+294 ALANAIFSENNN
-307 LKEVEFNSCSSYI
+307 LKTVEFNSCASYMPNSMFYSCKRLRSVSGMECVKTI
-320 TSEMFKSCN
+320 GGSVFAACDSLRTVGNIVPTMIGNNAFNACKKLEPFDLSQVTSVGESAFKSCHMFKSVHMPN
-329 SLQSVSDADSVKAVY
+329 
-344 NGAFYGCTSLSTL
+344 
-357 GTKNPKSVADY
+357 
-368 AFYECKKL
+368 
-376 DSIGLSEVTSLG
+376 VTSLDEYCFYDCAG
-388 LCAFYSCQS
+388 LTEVSVGDKISQIPSQSFHCCPS
-397 LKTVDMPKVSSMSE
+397 LKTV
-411 SCFSSC
+411 
-417 SALTSVSIGDKL
+417 
-429 STIPSSA
+429 
-436 FSGCSALKTITLGAS
+436 TLGAS
-451 VSYFDSYAFNG
+451 VSYIGYYAFRN
-462 VSPEKLYINA
+462 SSIEKLYVNS
-472 PTPPGVYS
+472 PTPPGVYNND
-480 SGVFGSTSGTLYVPE
+480 VFGSTRGTLYVPE

-515 NPNPVTSLALNGK
+515 NPNPVSSLTLKGK

-540 PNVMMYGNGSSFI
+540 PNVMMDNNGSSFI

-562 GRFVAHYNNSA
+562 GRFVAYYDNSA
-573 SSSIISRCNNMTSTG
+573 SSSIISRCNNMSSTA
-588 SEVRYYL
+588 SEARYLMYSG
-595 DDRYWYFICPPF
+595 RWYFICPPF
-607 DVRMSDITTIY
+607 DVRMSDITTIS
-618 GNQVAVRYYD
+618 GNQVAIRYYD
-628 SEARAAGSTSNWK
+628 SEARATGSTSNWK

-650 AGQGYIFKTSSDDHV
+650 AGQGYIFRVSSADYV

-724 WNSVNKTY
+724 WNSDNSTY
-732 NAYSIADDAF
+732 NAYSIADDDF
-742 ALHPME
+742 ALRPMQ

-771 STIDHSAGVKAM
+771 STIDHPAGVKAM

-918 GVDGNDAS
+918 GVNGNDAS

>member
-24 TDWSSLFTRVS
+24 TDWSPLFTRVS

-49 WSLADGVLTST
+49 WNLANGSLIST
-60 NKGVGGSSSTF
+60 NKAHSSSSTF
-71 KISLTCEHLAQ
+71 KITFSCESAIYFHMQ
-82 IQWRYSV
+82 YGT
-89 SSESGYDKLTIK
+89 SSEGTYDKLTVVLDERTFTCS
-101 HNGVELG
+101 GTVSSFDFVELQP
-108 TYSGEKEFQ
+108 GEH
-117 YYTIDVLAG
+117 VL
-126 THELTFTYSKDG
+126 TLTYSKDG
-138 STDTGRDEAQI
+138 SGSSGSDQVWVSSLKLTDMETGI
-149 STISIRSW
+149 PVI
-157 GLEAVEINLSAPGQ
+157 GLAAPGQ
-171 LGEEAVAAVGTLPQ
+171 LGEEAIAQFGTLPK
-185 MVSMRLQGTLNKEDW
+185 VDVLRLKGSLNKEDW
-200 NAISN
+200 TTIKN
-205 MTGLKYVDLTETTL
+205 MTYLCYLDMSETTV
-219 TEIPE
+219 TEIPAE
-224 RGFANCKVQ
+224 AFTNTSIRT
-233 EIKWPKNL
+233 IKWPANL
-241 KVIGKA
+241 KVIGGKA
-247 AFCSGSGNNY
+247 FYNK
-257 YYGYLKGHLVLPET
+257 YLRGHLVLPET
-271 LDSIGPAAFYASP
+271 LDSIGPSAFYRNYIDS
-284 IQKVTMPHKT
+284 VSMPHKQI
-294 VALTSKIFQNCSS
+294 AFANDIFRENSNLTK
-307 LKEVEFNSCSSYI
+307 VEFNSCASYM
-320 TSEMFKSCN
+320 TNNMFYS
-329 SLQSVSDADSVKAVY
+329 
-344 NGAFYGCTSLSTL
+344 
-357 GTKNPKSVADY
+357 
-368 AFYECKKL
+368 CKKL
-376 DSIGLSEVTSLG
+376 RSVSGMECVKTIGGSVFAGCDSLRTVGNIVPTMIGNNAFYACRKLESFDLSQVTSVGEGAFQSCHTFKSVHMPNVTSLG
-388 LCAFYSCQS
+388 DLCFYDCAGLTEVSVGDKISQIPSQAFRYCNS
-397 LKTVDMPKVSSMSE
+397 LKT
-411 SCFSSC
+411 
-417 SALTSVSIGDKL
+417 L
-429 STIPSSA
+429 
-436 FSGCSALKTITLGAS
+436 TLGAS
-451 VSYFDSYAFNG
+451 VSYIGYDAFRDLS
-462 VSPEKLYINA
+462 VEKLYVNS

-480 SGVFGSTSGTLYVPE
+480 NNVFGSTSGTLYVPE

-515 NPNPVTSLALNGK
+515 NPNPVTSLTLSGK

-540 PNVMMYGNGSSFI
+540 PNVMMNTGSSFI

-562 GRFVAHYNNSA
+562 GSFVAYYNNGV
-573 SSSIISRCNNMTSTG
+573 SSSVISRCNNMTSTG
-588 SEVRYYL
+588 SEARYWMNSG
-595 DDRYWYFICPPF
+595 YWYFICPPF
-607 DVRMSDITTIY
+607 DVRMSDITTIS
-618 GNQVAVRYYD
+618 GNQVAIRYYD

-650 AGQGYIFKTSSDDHV
+650 AGQGYIFRVSSADYV

-724 WNSVNKTY
+724 WNSDNSTY
-732 NAYSIADDAF
+732 NAYSIADDDF
-742 ALHPME
+742 ALRPMQ

-771 STIDHSAGVKAM
+771 STIDHPAGVKAM

-836 FSVQGDEAYA
+836 FSVLGDEAYA

>member
-24 TDWSSLFTRVS
+24 TDWSPLFTRVS
-35 EGITYTCENDEAYP
+35 EGVTYTCENDEAYP
-49 WSLADGVLTST
+49 WNLANGYLIST
-60 NKGVGGSSSTF
+60 NKVDKSSSTF
-71 KISLTCEHLAQ
+71 KITFSCES
-82 IQWRYSV
+82 SV
-89 SSESGYDKLTIK
+89 LFGMNYGTSTESGYDKLTVVLDG
-101 HNGVELG
+101 NSFTCSGTASSDEFTELQP
-108 TYSGEKEFQ
+108 GEH
-117 YYTIDVLAG
+117 VL
-126 THELTFTYSKDG
+126 TLTYSKDG
-138 STDTGRDEAQI
+138 SGSSGSDQVWVSRLALMDQETGIPVIDLA
-149 STISIRSW
+149 
-157 GLEAVEINLSAPGQ
+157 APGQ
-171 LGEEAVAAVGTLPQ
+171 LGEEAVAQFGTLPK
-185 MVSMRLQGTLNKEDW
+185 VDVLRLKGSLNKEDW
-200 NAISN
+200 ATIKN
-205 MTGLKYVDLTETTL
+205 MTGLSYLDMTETTV
-219 TEIPE
+219 TEIPAE
-224 RGFANCKVQ
+224 AFTNNRIQ
-233 EIKWPKNL
+233 TIKWPANL
-241 KVIGKA
+241 KVIGGKA
-247 AFCSGSGNNY
+247 FY
-257 YYGYLKGHLVLPET
+257 EKYLKGHLVLPET
-271 LDSIGPAAFYASP
+271 LDSIGPSAFYKNTIDS
-284 IQKVTMPHKT
+284 VSMPHKQI
-294 VALTSKIFQNCSS
+294 AFANDIFRENPNLTK
-307 LKEVEFNSCSSYI
+307 VEFNSCASYM
-320 TSEMFKSCN
+320 TNNMFYSCN
-329 SLQSVSDADSVKAVY
+329 RLRSVSGMECVKTIGGSVFAHCDSLRTVG
-344 NGAFYGCTSLSTL
+344 NISPTTIGQ
-357 GTKNPKSVADY
+357 Y
-368 AFYECKKL
+368 AFYNCKKL
-376 DSIGLSEVTSLG
+376 ESFDLSQVTSVG
-388 LCAFYSCQS
+388 EDAFYSCQS
-397 LKTVDMPKVSSMSE
+397 LKTVDMPEVSSMGG

-429 STIPSSA
+429 SKIPSSA

-451 VSYFDSYAFNG
+451 VSYFDSNAFNG

-480 SGVFGSTSGTLYVPE
+480 NGTFGSTSGTLYVPE

-515 NPNPVTSLALNGK
+515 NPNPVTSLALNSK

-540 PNVMMYGNGSSFI
+540 PNVMMYANGSSFI
-553 VNGNKEQTL
+553 INGNKEQTL
-562 GRFVAHYNNSA
+562 GRFVAYYNNSA
-573 SSSIISRCNNMTSTG
+573 SSSIISRSNNMSSTA
-588 SEVRYYL
+588 SEARYWMNSG
-595 DDRYWYFICPPF
+595 YWYFICPPF
-607 DVRMSDITTIY
+607 DVRMSDITTIS

-650 AGQGYIFKTSSDDHV
+650 AGQGYIFRVSSADYV

-724 WNSVNKTY
+724 WNSDNSTY
-732 NAYSIADDAF
+732 NAYSIADDDF
-742 ALHPME
+742 ALRPMQ

-789 RRFIELELSNG
+789 RRFVELELSNG

>member
-1 MKKQFLFFLFC
+1 MY
-12 LCAGVSNVWAQE
+12 N
-24 TDWSSLFTRVS
+24 
-35 EGITYTCENDEAYP
+35 ND
-49 WSLADGVLTST
+49 
-60 NKGVGGSSSTF
+60 
-71 KISLTCEHLAQ
+71 
-82 IQWRYSV
+82 
-89 SSESGYDKLTIK
+89 
-101 HNGVELG
+101 
-108 TYSGEKEFQ
+108 
-117 YYTIDVLAG
+117 
-126 THELTFTYSKDG
+126 
-138 STDTGRDEAQI
+138 
-149 STISIRSW
+149 
-157 GLEAVEINLSAPGQ
+157 
-171 LGEEAVAAVGTLPQ
+171 
-185 MVSMRLQGTLNKEDW
+185 
-200 NAISN
+200 
-205 MTGLKYVDLTETTL
+205 
-219 TEIPE
+219 
-224 RGFANCKVQ
+224 
-233 EIKWPKNL
+233 
-241 KVIGKA
+241 
-247 AFCSGSGNNY
+247 
-257 YYGYLKGHLVLPET
+257 
-271 LDSIGPAAFYASP
+271 
-284 IQKVTMPHKT
+284 
-294 VALTSKIFQNCSS
+294 
-307 LKEVEFNSCSSYI
+307 
-320 TSEMFKSCN
+320 
-329 SLQSVSDADSVKAVY
+329 
-344 NGAFYGCTSLSTL
+344 
-357 GTKNPKSVADY
+357 
-368 AFYECKKL
+368 
-376 DSIGLSEVTSLG
+376 
-388 LCAFYSCQS
+388 
-397 LKTVDMPKVSSMSE
+397 
-411 SCFSSC
+411 
-417 SALTSVSIGDKL
+417 
-429 STIPSSA
+429 
-436 FSGCSALKTITLGAS
+436 
-451 VSYFDSYAFNG
+451 
-462 VSPEKLYINA
+462 
-472 PTPPGVYS
+472 
-480 SGVFGSTSGTLYVPE
+480 VFGSTSGTLYVPE

-515 NPNPVTSLALNGK
+515 NPNPVTSLTLNGK

-540 PNVMMYGNGSSFI
+540 PNVKMNPGSSFI
-553 VNGNKEQTL
+553 VNGNKDQAL
-562 GRFVAHYNNSA
+562 GFFAADYNNDV
-573 SSSIISRCNNMTSTG
+573 SSSIISRCNNMTSTA

-607 DVRMSDITTIY
+607 DVRMSDIY
-618 GNQVAVRYYD
+618 AWKGNQVAIRYYD

-732 NAYSIADDAF
+732 NAYSIADDDF

-761 TFQPEGRQIT
+761 TFQPEGRQT
-771 STIDHSAGVKAM
+771 DSNIDHSAGVKAM

-800 ITDDHTRLVVNP
+800 TTDDHTRLVVNP

>member
-12 LCAGVSNVWAQE
+12 LCAGVSNLWAQE
-24 TDWSSLFTRVS
+24 TDWSPLFTRVS

-49 WSLADGVLTST
+49 WNLADGSLIST
-60 NKGVGGSSSTF
+60 NKAHSSSSTF
-71 KISLTCEHLAQ
+71 KITFSCESAIYFHMQ
-82 IQWRYSV
+82 YGT
-89 SSESGYDKLTIK
+89 SSEGTYDKLTVVLDERTFTCS
-101 HNGVELG
+101 GTVSSFYFVELQP
-108 TYSGEKEFQ
+108 GEH
-117 YYTIDVLAG
+117 VL
-126 THELTFTYSKDG
+126 TLTYSKDG
-138 STDTGRDEAQI
+138 SGSGGSDQVWVSSLKLTDMETGIPVIDLA
-149 STISIRSW
+149 
-157 GLEAVEINLSAPGQ
+157 APGQ
-171 LGEEAVAAVGTLPQ
+171 LGEEAIAQFGTLPK
-185 MVSMRLQGTLNKEDW
+185 VDVLRLKGSLNKEDW
-200 NAISN
+200 TTIKN
-205 MTGLKYVDLTETTL
+205 MTNLCYLDMSETTV
-219 TEIPE
+219 TEIPAE
-224 RGFANCKVQ
+224 AFTNTAIQ
-233 EIKWPKNL
+233 TIKWPANL
-241 KVIGKA
+241 TVIGGKA
-247 AFCSGSGNNY
+247 FYNRS
-257 YYGYLKGHLVLPET
+257 LKGHLVLPET
-271 LDSIGPAAFYASP
+271 LDSIGPSAFYKNFIDS
-284 IQKVTMPHKT
+284 VSMPHKQI
-294 VALTSKIFQNCSS
+294 AFANDIFRENSNLTK
-307 LKEVEFNSCSSYI
+307 VEFNSCASYM
-320 TSEMFKSCN
+320 TNNMFYS
-329 SLQSVSDADSVKAVY
+329 
-344 NGAFYGCTSLSTL
+344 
-357 GTKNPKSVADY
+357 
-368 AFYECKKL
+368 CKKL
-376 DSIGLSEVTSLG
+376 RSVSGMECVKTIGGSVFAGCDSLRTVGNIVPTMIGNNAFYACRKLESFDLSQVTSVGEGAFQSCHTFKSVHMPNVTSLG
-388 LCAFYSCQS
+388 DLCFYDCAGLTEVSVGDKISKIPNQAFSSCPS
-397 LKTVDMPKVSSMSE
+397 LKTV
-411 SCFSSC
+411 
-417 SALTSVSIGDKL
+417 
-429 STIPSSA
+429 
-436 FSGCSALKTITLGAS
+436 TLGAS
-451 VSYFDSYAFNG
+451 VSDIGYYAFRNSS
-462 VSPEKLYINA
+462 VEKLYVNS
-472 PTPPGVYS
+472 PTPPGVYNND
-480 SGVFGSTSGTLYVPE
+480 VFGSTSGTLYVPE

-515 NPNPVTSLALNGK
+515 NPNPVTSLTLSGK

-540 PNVMMYGNGSSFI
+540 PNVMMNTGSSFI

-562 GRFVAHYNNSA
+562 GSFVAYYNNGV
-573 SSSIISRCNNMTSTG
+573 SSSVISRCNNMTSTG
-588 SEVRYYL
+588 SEARYWMNSG
-595 DDRYWYFICPPF
+595 YWYFICPPF
-607 DVRMSDITTIY
+607 DVRMSDITTIS
-618 GNQVAVRYYD
+618 GNQVAIRYYD
-628 SEARAAGSTSNWK
+628 SEARATGSTSNWK
-641 DVAPDATLK
+641 DVAPEATLK
-650 AGQGYIFKTSSDDHV
+650 AGQGYIFRVSSADYV

-724 WNSVNKTY
+724 WNSDNRTY
-732 NAYSIADDAF
+732 NAYSIADDDF
-742 ALHPME
+742 ALRPME

-761 TFQPEGRQIT
+761 TFQPEGRQT
-771 STIDHSAGVKAM
+771 DSNIDHSAGVKAM

-800 ITDDHTRLVVNP
+800 TTDDHTRLVVNP

-836 FSVQGDEAYA
+836 FSVLGDEAYA

>member
-24 TDWSSLFTRVS
+24 TDWSPLFTRVC
-35 EGITYTCENDEAYP
+35 EGVTYTCENDEAYP
-49 WSLADGVLTST
+49 WNLANGYLIST
-60 NKGVGGSSSTF
+60 NKAHNSSSTF
-71 KISLTCEHLAQ
+71 KITFSCES
-82 IQWRYSV
+82 SV
-89 SSESGYDKLTIK
+89 LFYMTYGTSTESGYDKLTVVLD
-101 HNGVELG
+101 GSTSVC
-108 TYSGEKEFQ
+108 SGSASS
-117 YYTIDVLAG
+117 D
-126 THELTFTYSKDG
+126 ELTELQPGEHVLTLTYSKDG
-138 STDTGRDEAQI
+138 SGSSGSDQVWVSGLSLFDKETGVPLIDLA
-149 STISIRSW
+149 
-157 GLEAVEINLSAPGQ
+157 APGQ
-171 LGEEAVAAVGTLPQ
+171 LGEEAVAQFGTLPK
-185 MVSMRLQGTLNKEDW
+185 VDIVRLKGSLNAEDW
-200 NAISN
+200 KTIKN
-205 MTGLKYVDLTETTL
+205 MTGLSYLDMTETTV
-219 TEIPE
+219 TEIPAE
-224 RGFANCKVQ
+224 AFTNNRIKT
-233 EIKWPKNL
+233 IKWPANL
-241 KVIGKA
+241 KVIGGKA
-247 AFCSGSGNNY
+247 FYDKS
-257 YYGYLKGHLVLPET
+257 LRGHLVLPET
-271 LDSIGPAAFYASP
+271 LDSIGPSAFYRNS
-284 IQKVTMPHKT
+284 IDSVSMPHKQI
-294 VALTSKIFQNCSS
+294 ALANAIFSENNN
-307 LKEVEFNSCSSYI
+307 LKTVEFNSCASY
-320 TSEMFKSCN
+320 MPN
-329 SLQSVSDADSVKAVY
+329 SM
-344 NGAFYGCTSLSTL
+344 
-357 GTKNPKSVADY
+357 
-368 AFYECKKL
+368 
-376 DSIGLSEVTSLG
+376 
-388 LCAFYSCQS
+388 FYSCKR
-397 LKTVDMPKVSSMSE
+397 LR
-411 SCFSSC
+411 
-417 SALTSVSIGDKL
+417 SVSGMECVKTIGG
-429 STIPSSA
+429 SA
-436 FSGCSALKTITLGAS
+436 FSGCDSLRTVGNIVPTMIGNNAFNACKKLEPFDLSQVTSVGESAFKSCHMFKSVHMPNVTSLDEYCFYDCAGLTEASVGDKISQIPSQSFHCCPSLKTVTLGAS
-451 VSYFDSYAFNG
+451 VSYIGYYAFRN
-462 VSPEKLYINA
+462 SSIEKLYVNS
-472 PTPPGVYS
+472 PTPPGVYNND
-480 SGVFGSTSGTLYVPE
+480 VFGSTRGTLYVPE

-515 NPNPVTSLALNGK
+515 NPNPVSSLTLKGK

-540 PNVMMYGNGSSFI
+540 PNVRMNGNGSSFI

-562 GRFVAHYNNSA
+562 GSFVAYYNNTS
-573 SSSIISRCNNMTSTG
+573 SSSIISRCNNMSSTA
-588 SEVRYYL
+588 SEARYWMNSG
-595 DDRYWYFICPPF
+595 YWYFICPPF
-607 DVRMSDITTIY
+607 DVRMSDITTIS

-628 SEARAAGSTSNWK
+628 SEARATGSTSNWK

-650 AGQGYIFKTSSDDHV
+650 AGQGYIFRVSSADYV

-724 WNSVNKTY
+724 WNTDNSTY
-732 NAYSIADDAF
+732 NAYSIADDDF
-742 ALHPME
+742 ALRPMQ

-771 STIDHSAGVKAM
+771 STIDHPAGVKAM

-918 GVDGNDAS
+918 GVEGNDAS

>member
-24 TDWSSLFTRVS
+24 TDWSPLFTRVC
-35 EGITYTCENDEAYP
+35 EGVTYTCENDEAYP
-49 WSLADGVLTST
+49 WNLANGYLIST
-60 NKGVGGSSSTF
+60 NKVDNSSSTF
-71 KISLTCEHLAQ
+71 KITFSCES
-82 IQWRYSV
+82 SV
-89 SSESGYDKLTIK
+89 LFGMNYGTSTESGYDKLTVVLDG
-101 HNGVELG
+101 NSFTCSGTASSDEFTELQP
-108 TYSGEKEFQ
+108 GEH
-117 YYTIDVLAG
+117 VL
-126 THELTFTYSKDG
+126 TLTYSKDG
-138 STDTGRDEAQI
+138 SGSSGSDQVWVSRLALMDQETGIPVIDLA
-149 STISIRSW
+149 
-157 GLEAVEINLSAPGQ
+157 APGQ
-171 LGEEAVAAVGTLPQ
+171 LGEEAVAQFGTLPK
-185 MVSMRLQGTLNKEDW
+185 VDVLRLKGSLNKEDW
-200 NAISN
+200 ATIKN
-205 MTGLKYVDLTETTL
+205 MTGLSYLDMTETTV
-219 TEIPE
+219 TEIPAE
-224 RGFANCKVQ
+224 AFTNNRIKT
-233 EIKWPKNL
+233 IKWPANL
-241 KVIGKA
+241 KVIGGKA
-247 AFCSGSGNNY
+247 FY
-257 YYGYLKGHLVLPET
+257 EKYLKGHLVLPET
-271 LDSIGPAAFYASP
+271 LDSIGPSAFYKNS
-284 IQKVTMPHKT
+284 IDSVSMPHKQI
-294 VALTSKIFQNCSS
+294 AFANDIFRENPNLTK
-307 LKEVEFNSCSSYI
+307 VEFNSCASYM
-320 TSEMFKSCN
+320 TNNMFYS
-329 SLQSVSDADSVKAVY
+329 
-344 NGAFYGCTSLSTL
+344 
-357 GTKNPKSVADY
+357 
-368 AFYECKKL
+368 CKKL
-376 DSIGLSEVTSLG
+376 RSVSGMECVKTIGGSVFAACDSLRTVGDIVPTTIGQYAFHNCKKLESFDLSQVTSVGNYTFQSCNTFKSVHMPNVTSLG
-388 LCAFYSCQS
+388 EGCFYDCAGLTEVSVGDKISQIPREAFRYCNS
-397 LKTVDMPKVSSMSE
+397 LKT
-411 SCFSSC
+411 
-417 SALTSVSIGDKL
+417 L
-429 STIPSSA
+429 
-436 FSGCSALKTITLGAS
+436 TLGAS
-451 VSYFDSYAFNG
+451 VSDIGYYAFVNSS
-462 VSPEKLYINA
+462 VEKLYVNS
-472 PTPPGVYS
+472 PTPPGVYNND
-480 SGVFGSTSGTLYVPE
+480 VFASTSGTLYVPE

-540 PNVMMYGNGSSFI
+540 PNVMMYANGSSFI
-553 VNGNKEQTL
+553 INGNKEQTL
-562 GRFVAHYNNSA
+562 GSFVAYYNNSA

-607 DVRMSDITTIY
+607 DVRMSGITTIN

-628 SEARAAGSTSNWK
+628 SEARAAGSTANWK

-650 AGQGYIFKTSSDDHV
+650 AGQGYIFRVSSAAYV

-771 STIDHSAGVKAM
+771 STIDHSASVKAM

-800 ITDDHTRLVVNP
+800 TTNDHTRLVVNP

-918 GVDGNDAS
+918 GVEGNDAS

>member
-12 LCAGVSNVWAQE
+12 LCAGVSNLWAQE
-24 TDWSSLFTRVS
+24 TDWSPLFTRVS

-49 WSLADGVLTST
+49 WNLANGSLIST
-60 NKGVGGSSSTF
+60 NKAHSSSSTF
-71 KISLTCEHLAQ
+71 KITFSCESAIYFHMQ
-82 IQWRYSV
+82 YGT
-89 SSESGYDKLTIK
+89 SSEGTYDKLTVVLDERTFTCS
-101 HNGVELG
+101 GTVSSFDFVELQP
-108 TYSGEKEFQ
+108 GEH
-117 YYTIDVLAG
+117 VL
-126 THELTFTYSKDG
+126 TLTYSKDG
-138 STDTGRDEAQI
+138 SGSSGSDQVWVSSLKLTDMETGI
-149 STISIRSW
+149 PVI
-157 GLEAVEINLSAPGQ
+157 GLAAPGQ
-171 LGEEAVAAVGTLPQ
+171 LGEEAIAQFGTLPK
-185 MVSMRLQGTLNKEDW
+185 VDVLRLKGSLNKEDW
-200 NAISN
+200 TTIKN
-205 MTGLKYVDLTETTL
+205 MTYLCYLDMSETTV
-219 TEIPE
+219 TEIPAE
-224 RGFANCKVQ
+224 AFTNTSIRT
-233 EIKWPKNL
+233 IKWPANL
-241 KVIGKA
+241 KVIGGKA
-247 AFCSGSGNNY
+247 FYNK
-257 YYGYLKGHLVLPET
+257 YLRGHLVLPET
-271 LDSIGPAAFYASP
+271 LDSIGPSAFYRNYIDS
-284 IQKVTMPHKT
+284 VSMPHKQI
-294 VALTSKIFQNCSS
+294 AFANDIFRENSNLTK
-307 LKEVEFNSCSSYI
+307 VEFNSCASYM
-320 TSEMFKSCN
+320 TNNMFYS
-329 SLQSVSDADSVKAVY
+329 
-344 NGAFYGCTSLSTL
+344 
-357 GTKNPKSVADY
+357 
-368 AFYECKKL
+368 CKKL
-376 DSIGLSEVTSLG
+376 RSVSGMECVKTIGGSVFAGCDSLRTVGNIVPTMIGNNAFYACRKLESFDLSQVTSVGEGAFQSCHTFKSVHMPNVTSLG
-388 LCAFYSCQS
+388 DLCFYDCAGLTEVSVGDKISKIPNQAFSSCPS
-397 LKTVDMPKVSSMSE
+397 LKTV
-411 SCFSSC
+411 
-417 SALTSVSIGDKL
+417 
-429 STIPSSA
+429 
-436 FSGCSALKTITLGAS
+436 TLGAS
-451 VSYFDSYAFNG
+451 VSDIGYYAFRNSS
-462 VSPEKLYINA
+462 VEKLYVNS
-472 PTPPGVYS
+472 PTPPGVYNND
-480 SGVFGSTSGTLYVPE
+480 VFGSTSGTLYVPE

-515 NPNPVTSLALNGK
+515 NPNPVTSLTLSGK

-540 PNVMMYGNGSSFI
+540 PNVMMNTGSSFI

-562 GRFVAHYNNSA
+562 GSFVAYYNNGV
-573 SSSIISRCNNMTSTG
+573 SSSVISRCNNMTSTG
-588 SEVRYYL
+588 SEARYWMNSG
-595 DDRYWYFICPPF
+595 YWYFICPPF
-607 DVRMSDITTIY
+607 DVRMSDITTIS
-618 GNQVAVRYYD
+618 GNQVAIRYYD
-628 SEARAAGSTSNWK
+628 SEARATGSTSNWK
-641 DVAPDATLK
+641 DVAPEATLK
-650 AGQGYIFKTSSDDHV
+650 AGQGYIFRVSSADYV

-724 WNSVNKTY
+724 WNSDNRTY
-732 NAYSIADDAF
+732 NAYSIADDDF

-821 NDASKMMSTDITAQI
+821 NDASKMMSTDVTAQI

-926 APLYDLQGRKVGS
+926 APLYDLQGRKVGAA
-939 TTHKGIYV
+939 THKGIYV

>member
-24 TDWSSLFTRVS
+24 TDWSPLFTRVC
-35 EGITYTCENDEAYP
+35 EGVTYTCENDEAYP
-49 WSLADGVLTST
+49 WNLANGYLIST
-60 NKGVGGSSSTF
+60 NKVDNSSSTF
-71 KISLTCEHLAQ
+71 KITFSCES
-82 IQWRYSV
+82 SV
-89 SSESGYDKLTIK
+89 LFYMNYGTSTESVYDKLTVVLDGSTFTCSGSASSDEIT
-101 HNGVELG
+101 ELQ
-108 TYSGEKEFQ
+108 SGEH
-117 YYTIDVLAG
+117 VL
-126 THELTFTYSKDG
+126 TLTYSKDG
-138 STDTGRDEAQI
+138 SGVSGSDQVWV
-149 STISIRSW
+149 S
-157 GLEAVEINLSAPGQ
+157 GLSFFDKEIGVPLIDLAAPGQ
-171 LGEEAVAAVGTLPQ
+171 LGEEAVAQFGTLPK
-185 MVSMRLQGTLNKEDW
+185 VDIVRLKGPLNAEDW
-200 NAISN
+200 KTIKN
-205 MTGLKYVDLTETTL
+205 MTGLRYLDMTETTV
-219 TEIPE
+219 TEIPAE
-224 RGFANCKVQ
+224 AFTNNLIQ
-233 EIKWPKNL
+233 TIKWPANL
-241 KVIGKA
+241 KVIGGKA
-247 AFCSGSGNNY
+247 FYARI
-257 YYGYLKGHLVLPET
+257 LKGHLVLPET
-271 LDSIGPAAFYASP
+271 LDSIGPSAFYKNS
-284 IQKVTMPHKT
+284 IDSVSMPHKQI
-294 VALTSKIFQNCSS
+294 ALANAIFSENNN
-307 LKEVEFNSCSSYI
+307 LKTVEFNSCASY
-320 TSEMFKSCN
+320 MPN
-329 SLQSVSDADSVKAVY
+329 SM
-344 NGAFYGCTSLSTL
+344 
-357 GTKNPKSVADY
+357 
-368 AFYECKKL
+368 
-376 DSIGLSEVTSLG
+376 
-388 LCAFYSCQS
+388 FYSCKR
-397 LKTVDMPKVSSMSE
+397 LR
-411 SCFSSC
+411 
-417 SALTSVSIGDKL
+417 SVSGMESVKTIGG
-429 STIPSSA
+429 SA
-436 FSGCSALKTITLGAS
+436 FSGCDSLRTVGNIVPTMIGNNAFNACKKLEPFDLSQVTSVGESAFKSCHMFKSVHMPNVTSLGEYCFYDCAGLTEVSVGDKISQIPSQSFHYCPSLKTVTLGAS
-451 VSYFDSYAFNG
+451 VSYIGYYAFRN
-462 VSPEKLYINA
+462 SSIEKLYVNS
-472 PTPPGVYS
+472 PTPPGVYNND
-480 SGVFGSTSGTLYVPE
+480 VFGSTSGTLYVPE

-515 NPNPVTSLALNGK
+515 NPNQVTSLALNGK

-562 GRFVAHYNNSA
+562 GRFVAYYNNT
-573 SSSIISRCNNMTSTG
+573 SSSSVISRCNNMSSTA
-588 SEVRYYL
+588 SEARYWMNSG
-595 DDRYWYFICPPF
+595 YWYFICPPF
-607 DVRMSDITTIY
+607 DVRMSDIY
-618 GNQVAVRYYD
+618 AWSGNQVAIRYYD

-650 AGQGYIFKTSSDDHV
+650 AGQGYIFRVSSADYV

-724 WNSVNKTY
+724 WNTDNSTY
-732 NAYSIADDAF
+732 NAYSIADDDF
-742 ALHPME
+742 ALRPMQ
-748 AFFVQKPDGVEAI
+748 AFFVQKPDGMEAI

-771 STIDHSAGVKAM
+771 STIDHSASVKAM

-812 QAQETFDAN
+812 QAKETFDAN

-918 GVDGNDAS
+918 GVNGNDAS

>member
-24 TDWSSLFTRVS
+24 TDWSPLFTRVC
-35 EGITYTCENDEAYP
+35 EGVTYTCENDEAYP
-49 WSLADGVLTST
+49 WNLANGYLIST
-60 NKGVGGSSSTF
+60 NKAHNSSSTF
-71 KISLTCEHLAQ
+71 KITFSCES
-82 IQWRYSV
+82 SV
-89 SSESGYDKLTIK
+89 FFYMTYGTSTESGPDKLTVVLDGSTSVCSGTASSDEFK
-101 HNGVELG
+101 ELQP
-108 TYSGEKEFQ
+108 GEH
-117 YYTIDVLAG
+117 VL
-126 THELTFTYSKDG
+126 TLTYSKDG
-138 STDTGRDEAQI
+138 SVSSGSDQVWVSGLSFFDKETGVPLIDLA
-149 STISIRSW
+149 
-157 GLEAVEINLSAPGQ
+157 APGQ
-171 LGEEAVAAVGTLPQ
+171 LGEEAVAQFGTLPK
-185 MVSMRLQGTLNKEDW
+185 VDVLRLKGSLNKEDW
-200 NAISN
+200 TTIKN
-205 MTGLKYVDLTETTL
+205 MTGLSYLDMTETTV
-219 TEIPE
+219 TEIPAE
-224 RGFANCKVQ
+224 AFTNNRIKT
-233 EIKWPKNL
+233 IKWPANL
-241 KVIGKA
+241 KVIGGKA
-247 AFCSGSGNNY
+247 FY
-257 YYGYLKGHLVLPET
+257 DKYLKGHLVLPET
-271 LDSIGPAAFYASP
+271 LDSIGPSAFYKNVIDS
-284 IQKVTMPHKT
+284 VSMPHKQI
-294 VALTSKIFQNCSS
+294 AFANDIFRENPNLTK
-307 LKEVEFNSCSSYI
+307 VEFNSCASYM
-320 TSEMFKSCN
+320 TNNMFYS
-329 SLQSVSDADSVKAVY
+329 
-344 NGAFYGCTSLSTL
+344 
-357 GTKNPKSVADY
+357 
-368 AFYECKKL
+368 CKKL
-376 DSIGLSEVTSLG
+376 RSVSGMECVKTIGGSVFAHCDSLRTVGNISPTTVGQYGFYNCKKLESFDLSQVTSLG
-388 LCAFYSCQS
+388 EDAFNSCQS
-397 LKTVDMPKVSSMSE
+397 LKTVDMPEVSSMGG

-429 STIPSSA
+429 SKIPSSA

-451 VSYFDSYAFNG
+451 VSYFDSNAFNG

-472 PTPPGVYS
+472 PTPPGVY
-480 SGVFGSTSGTLYVPE
+480 GNDVFGSTSGTLYVPE

-528 LSLTSNARIPDS
+528 LSLTSNARIPDR

-607 DVRMSDITTIY
+607 DVRMSDITTIS
-618 GNQVAVRYYD
+618 GNQVAIRYYD

-641 DVAPDATLK
+641 DVASDATLK

-918 GVDGNDAS
+918 GVEGNDAS

>member
-1 MKKQFLFFLFC
+1 MEYVKTIGGSVFAECDSLRTVGNIVPTTIGQYAFYNCKKLESFDLSQVTSVGKYAFQSCHTFKSVHMPNVTSLGEYCFYD
-12 LCAGVSNVWAQE
+12 CAGLTEVS
-24 TDWSSLFTRVS
+24 
-35 EGITYTCENDEAYP
+35 
-49 WSLADGVLTST
+49 
-60 NKGVGGSSSTF
+60 VGD
-71 KISLTCEHLAQ
+71 KISQ
-82 IQWRYSV
+82 IP
-89 SSESGYDKLTIK
+89 
-101 HNGVELG
+101 
-108 TYSGEKEFQ
+108 
-117 YYTIDVLAG
+117 
-126 THELTFTYSKDG
+126 
-138 STDTGRDEAQI
+138 GRA
-149 STISIRSW
+149 
-157 GLEAVEINLSAPGQ
+157 
-171 LGEEAVAAVGTLPQ
+171 
-185 MVSMRLQGTLNKEDW
+185 
-200 NAISN
+200 
-205 MTGLKYVDLTETTL
+205 
-219 TEIPE
+219 
-224 RGFANCKVQ
+224 
-233 EIKWPKNL
+233 
-241 KVIGKA
+241 
-247 AFCSGSGNNY
+247 
-257 YYGYLKGHLVLPET
+257 
-271 LDSIGPAAFYASP
+271 
-284 IQKVTMPHKT
+284 
-294 VALTSKIFQNCSS
+294 
-307 LKEVEFNSCSSYI
+307 FNSCSS
-320 TSEMFKSCN
+320 
-329 SLQSVSDADSVKAVY
+329 
-344 NGAFYGCTSLSTL
+344 
-357 GTKNPKSVADY
+357 
-368 AFYECKKL
+368 
-376 DSIGLSEVTSLG
+376 
-388 LCAFYSCQS
+388 
-397 LKTVDMPKVSSMSE
+397 LKTV
-411 SCFSSC
+411 
-417 SALTSVSIGDKL
+417 
-429 STIPSSA
+429 
-436 FSGCSALKTITLGAS
+436 TLGAS
-451 VSYFDSYAFNG
+451 VSYVEAYAFGN
-462 VSPEKLYINA
+462 SSIEKLYVNS
-472 PTPPGVYS
+472 PTPPGVYNND
-480 SGVFGSTSGTLYVPE
+480 VFASTSGTLYVPE

-553 VNGNKEQTL
+553 VNGNKEQAL
-562 GRFVAHYNNSA
+562 GSFVAYYNNTS
-573 SSSIISRCNNMTSTG
+573 SSSIISRCNNMSSTA
-588 SEVRYYL
+588 SEARYWMSSG
-595 DDRYWYFICPPF
+595 YWYFICPPF
-607 DVRMSDITTIY
+607 DVRMSDIY
-618 GNQVAVRYYD
+618 AWSGNQVAIRYYD
-628 SEARAAGSTSNWK
+628 SEARAAGSTANWK

-650 AGQGYIFKTSSDDHV
+650 AGQGYIFRVSSDDYV

-771 STIDHSAGVKAM
+771 STIDHPAGVKAM

-846 IKESPFAAGQAEIG
+846 IKESPFATGQAEIG

-918 GVDGNDAS
+918 AVEGNDAS

>member
-12 LCAGVSNVWAQE
+12 LCAGVSNLWAQE
-24 TDWSSLFTRVS
+24 TDWSPLFTRVS
-35 EGITYTCENDEAYP
+35 EGVTYTCENDEAYP
-49 WSLADGVLTST
+49 WNLANGSLIST
-60 NKGVGGSSSTF
+60 NKAHSSSSTF
-71 KISLTCEHLAQ
+71 KITFSCESAIYFHMQ
-82 IQWRYSV
+82 YGT
-89 SSESGYDKLTIK
+89 SSEGTYDKLTVVLDERTFTCS
-101 HNGVELG
+101 GTVSSFDFVELQP
-108 TYSGEKEFQ
+108 GEH
-117 YYTIDVLAG
+117 VL
-126 THELTFTYSKDG
+126 TLTYSKDG
-138 STDTGRDEAQI
+138 SGSSGSDQVWVSSLKLTDMETGI
-149 STISIRSW
+149 PVI
-157 GLEAVEINLSAPGQ
+157 GLAAPGQ
-171 LGEEAVAAVGTLPQ
+171 LGEEAIAQFGTLPK
-185 MVSMRLQGTLNKEDW
+185 VDVLRLKGSLNKEDW
-200 NAISN
+200 TTIKN
-205 MTGLKYVDLTETTL
+205 MTTLCYLDMSETTV
-219 TEIPE
+219 TEIPAE
-224 RGFANCKVQ
+224 AFTNTSIRT
-233 EIKWPKNL
+233 IKWPANL
-241 KVIGKA
+241 KVIGGKA
-247 AFCSGSGNNY
+247 FY
-257 YYGYLKGHLVLPET
+257 DKYLKGHLVLPET
-271 LDSIGPAAFYASP
+271 LDSIGPSAFYKNS
-284 IQKVTMPHKT
+284 IDSVSMPHKQI
-294 VALTSKIFQNCSS
+294 AFANDIFRENPNLTK
-307 LKEVEFNSCSSYI
+307 VEFNSCASYM
-320 TSEMFKSCN
+320 TNNMFYS
-329 SLQSVSDADSVKAVY
+329 
-344 NGAFYGCTSLSTL
+344 
-357 GTKNPKSVADY
+357 
-368 AFYECKKL
+368 CKKL
-376 DSIGLSEVTSLG
+376 RSVSGMECVKTIGGSVFAECDSLRTVGNIVPTMIGNNAFYACRKLESFDLSQVTSVG
-388 LCAFYSCQS
+388 EGAFYSCQS
-397 LKTVDMPKVSSMSE
+397 LKTVDMPEVSSMGG

-429 STIPSSA
+429 SKIPRSA
-436 FSGCSALKTITLGAS
+436 FAVCSALKTITLGAS
-451 VSYFDSYAFNG
+451 VSYFDYNAFNG

-472 PTPPGVYS
+472 PTPPGVYNNNT
-480 SGVFGSTSGTLYVPE
+480 FASTSGTLYVPE

-515 NPNPVTSLALNGK
+515 NPNPVTSLTLSGK

-540 PNVMMYGNGSSFI
+540 PNVMMYANGSSFI

-562 GRFVAHYNNSA
+562 GSFVAYYNNGV
-573 SSSIISRCNNMTSTG
+573 SSSVISRCNNMTSTG
-588 SEVRYYL
+588 SEARYWMNSG
-595 DDRYWYFICPPF
+595 YWYFICPPF
-607 DVRMSDITTIY
+607 DVRMSDITTIS
-618 GNQVAVRYYD
+618 GNQVAIRYYD

-650 AGQGYIFKTSSDDHV
+650 AGQGYIFRVSSADYV

-724 WNSVNKTY
+724 WNSDNSTY
-732 NAYSIADDAF
+732 NAYSIADDDF
-742 ALHPME
+742 ALHPMQ

-761 TFQPEGRQIT
+761 TFQPEGRQT
-771 STIDHSAGVKAM
+771 DSNIDHSAGVKAM

-800 ITDDHTRLVVNP
+800 TTDDHTRLVVNP

-836 FSVQGDEAYA
+836 FSVLGDEAYA

>member
-24 TDWSSLFTRVS
+24 TDWSPLFTRVC
-35 EGITYTCENDEAYP
+35 EGVTYTCENDEAYP
-49 WSLADGVLTST
+49 WNLANGYLIST
-60 NKGVGGSSSTF
+60 NKVGNSSSTF
-71 KISLTCEHLAQ
+71 KITFSCES
-82 IQWRYSV
+82 SV
-89 SSESGYDKLTIK
+89 LFYMNYGTSTESGYDKLTVVLDG
-101 HNGVELG
+101 NSFACSG
-108 TYSGEKEFQ
+108 TASSGEPTELQ
-117 YYTIDVLAG
+117 SGEHVL
-126 THELTFTYSKDG
+126 TLTYSKDG
-138 STDTGRDEAQI
+138 SGTGGSDQVWV
-149 STISIRSW
+149 S
-157 GLEAVEINLSAPGQ
+157 GLSFFDKETGVPVIDLAAPGQ
-171 LGEEAVAAVGTLPQ
+171 LGEEAVAQFGTLPK
-185 MVSMRLQGTLNKEDW
+185 VDVLRLKGSLNKEDW
-200 NAISN
+200 TTIKN
-205 MTGLKYVDLTETTL
+205 MTTLCYLDMTETTV
-219 TEIPE
+219 TEIPAE
-224 RGFANCKVQ
+224 AFTKNQIRH
-233 EIKWPKNL
+233 IKWPANL
-241 KVIGKA
+241 KVIGGKA
-247 AFCSGSGNNY
+247 FYDKS
-257 YYGYLKGHLVLPET
+257 LKGHLVLPET
-271 LDSIGPAAFYASP
+271 LDSIGPSAFYRNYIDS
-284 IQKVTMPHKT
+284 VSMPHKQIALADGIFSENTNLKT
-294 VALTSKIFQNCSS
+294 VK
-307 LKEVEFNSCSSYI
+307 FNSCASYMPSSMFYNC
-320 TSEMFKSCN
+320 TS
-329 SLQSVSDADSVKAVY
+329 LRSVSGTENVKAVY
-344 NGAFYGCTSLSTL
+344 GYAFFHCSELTSAGTMIPTTL
-357 GTKNPKSVADY
+357 GDY
-368 AFYECKKL
+368 AFNECGKL
-376 DSIGLSEVTSLG
+376 EAIDLSEVTSLG
-388 LCAFYSCQS
+388 ERAFVSCKS
-397 LKTVDMPKVSSMSE
+397 LKTVDLPKVSSMKE
-411 SCFSSC
+411 VCFNSC
-417 SALTSVSIGDKL
+417 SALTSVCIGDGL
-429 STIPSSA
+429 STIPYAA
-436 FSGCSALKTITLGAS
+436 FAGCSALKTITLGAS
-451 VSYFDSYAFNG
+451 ISYLDRSAFSG
-462 VSPEKLYINA
+462 VSSEKIYINA
-472 PTPPGVYS
+472 PTPPGVY
-480 SGVFGSTSGTLYVPE
+480 GNDVFGSTSGTLYVPE

-515 NPNPVTSLALNGK
+515 NPNPVTSLTLTGK

-540 PNVMMYGNGSSFI
+540 PNVKMNPGSSFI
-553 VNGNKEQTL
+553 VNGNKDQAL
-562 GRFVAHYNNSA
+562 GFFAADYNNDV

-607 DVRMSDITTIY
+607 DVRMSDIY
-618 GNQVAVRYYD
+618 AWKGNQVAIRYYD

-650 AGQGYIFKTSSDDHV
+650 SGQGYIFKTSSDDHV

-679 SQAVTTPLS
+679 SQAVTTPLT

-732 NAYSIADDAF
+732 NAYSIADDDF

-789 RRFIELELSNG
+789 RMFIELELSNG

-821 NDASKMMSTDITAQI
+821 NDASKMMSTDVTAQI

>member
-24 TDWSSLFTRVS
+24 TDWSPLFTRVS
-35 EGITYTCENDEAYP
+35 EGVTYTCENDEAYP
-49 WSLADGVLTST
+49 WNLANGYLIST
-60 NKGVGGSSSTF
+60 NKVDKSSSTF
-71 KISLTCEHLAQ
+71 KITFSCES
-82 IQWRYSV
+82 SV
-89 SSESGYDKLTIK
+89 LFGMNYGTSTESGYDKLTVVLDG
-101 HNGVELG
+101 NSFTCLG
-108 TYSGEKEFQ
+108 TASSDEFTELQPGEH
-117 YYTIDVLAG
+117 VL
-126 THELTFTYSKDG
+126 TLTYSKDG
-138 STDTGRDEAQI
+138 SGSSGSDQVWVSRLALMDQETGIPVIDLA
-149 STISIRSW
+149 
-157 GLEAVEINLSAPGQ
+157 APGQ
-171 LGEEAVAAVGTLPQ
+171 LGEEAVAQFGTLPK
-185 MVSMRLQGTLNKEDW
+185 VDVLRLKGSLNKEDW
-200 NAISN
+200 ATIKN
-205 MTGLKYVDLTETTL
+205 MTGLSYLDMTETTV
-219 TEIPE
+219 TEIPAE
-224 RGFANCKVQ
+224 AFTNNRIKT
-233 EIKWPKNL
+233 IKWPANL
-241 KVIGKA
+241 KVIGGKA
-247 AFCSGSGNNY
+247 FY
-257 YYGYLKGHLVLPET
+257 DRILKGHLVLPET
-271 LDSIGPAAFYASP
+271 LDSIGPSAFYKNS
-284 IQKVTMPHKT
+284 IDSVSMPHKQI
-294 VALTSKIFQNCSS
+294 AFANDIFRENPNLTK
-307 LKEVEFNSCSSYI
+307 VEFNSCASYM
-320 TSEMFKSCN
+320 TNNMFYS
-329 SLQSVSDADSVKAVY
+329 
-344 NGAFYGCTSLSTL
+344 
-357 GTKNPKSVADY
+357 
-368 AFYECKKL
+368 CKKL
-376 DSIGLSEVTSLG
+376 RSVSGMECVKTIGGSVFAHCDSLRTVGNISPTTVGQYGFYNCKKLESFDLSQVTSVG
-388 LCAFYSCQS
+388 EDAFYSCQS
-397 LKTVDMPKVSSMSE
+397 LKTVDMPEVSSMGG

-429 STIPSSA
+429 SKIPSSA

-451 VSYFDSYAFNG
+451 VSYFDSNAFNG

-480 SGVFGSTSGTLYVPE
+480 NGTFGSTSGTLYVPE

-562 GRFVAHYNNSA
+562 GGFVAYYNYGV
-573 SSSIISRCNNMTSTG
+573 SSSVISRCNNMSSTA
-588 SEVRYYL
+588 SEARYWMNSG
-595 DDRYWYFICPPF
+595 YWYFICPPF
-607 DVRMSDITTIY
+607 DVRMSDITTIS
-618 GNQVAVRYYD
+618 GNQVAIRYYD
-628 SEARAAGSTSNWK
+628 SEARATGSTSNWK

-650 AGQGYIFKTSSDDHV
+650 AGQGYIFRVSSADYV

-724 WNSVNKTY
+724 WNSDNSTY
-732 NAYSIADDAF
+732 NAYSIADDDF
-742 ALHPME
+742 ALRPMQ

-771 STIDHSAGVKAM
+771 STIDHPAGVKAM

-918 GVDGNDAS
+918 GVEGNDAS

>member
-24 TDWSSLFTRVS
+24 TDWSPLFTRVS

-49 WSLADGVLTST
+49 WNLANGYLIST
-60 NKGVGGSSSTF
+60 NKADNSSSTF
-71 KISLTCEHLAQ
+71 KITFSCES
-82 IQWRYSV
+82 SV
-89 SSESGYDKLTIK
+89 LFGMNYGTSTESGYDKLTVVLDG
-101 HNGVELG
+101 NSFTCSGTASSDEFTELQP
-108 TYSGEKEFQ
+108 GEH
-117 YYTIDVLAG
+117 VL
-126 THELTFTYSKDG
+126 TLTYSKDG
-138 STDTGRDEAQI
+138 SGSSGSDQVWVSRLALMDQETGIPVIDLA
-149 STISIRSW
+149 
-157 GLEAVEINLSAPGQ
+157 APGQ
-171 LGEEAVAAVGTLPQ
+171 LGEEAVAQFGTLPK
-185 MVSMRLQGTLNKEDW
+185 VDVLRLKGSLNKEDW
-200 NAISN
+200 ATIKN
-205 MTGLKYVDLTETTL
+205 MTGLSYLDMTETTV
-219 TEIPE
+219 TEIPAE
-224 RGFANCKVQ
+224 AFTNNRIKT
-233 EIKWPKNL
+233 IKWPANL
-241 KVIGKA
+241 KVIGGKA
-247 AFCSGSGNNY
+247 FY
-257 YYGYLKGHLVLPET
+257 EKYLKGHLVLPET
-271 LDSIGPAAFYASP
+271 LDSIGPSAFYKNS
-284 IQKVTMPHKT
+284 IDSVSMPHKQI
-294 VALTSKIFQNCSS
+294 AFANDIFRENPNLTK
-307 LKEVEFNSCSSYI
+307 VEFNSCASYM
-320 TSEMFKSCN
+320 TNNMFYS
-329 SLQSVSDADSVKAVY
+329 
-344 NGAFYGCTSLSTL
+344 
-357 GTKNPKSVADY
+357 
-368 AFYECKKL
+368 CKKL
-376 DSIGLSEVTSLG
+376 RSVSGMECVKTIGGSVFAHCDSLRTVGNISPTTVGQYGFYNCKKLESFDLSQVTSVG
-388 LCAFYSCQS
+388 EDAFYSCQS
-397 LKTVDMPKVSSMSE
+397 LKTVDMPEVSSMGG

-429 STIPSSA
+429 SKIPSSA

-451 VSYFDSYAFNG
+451 VSYFDSNAFNG

-480 SGVFGSTSGTLYVPE
+480 NGTFGSTSGTLYVPE

-562 GRFVAHYNNSA
+562 GGFVAYYNYGV
-573 SSSIISRCNNMTSTG
+573 SSSVISRCNNMSSTA
-588 SEVRYYL
+588 SEARYWMNSG
-595 DDRYWYFICPPF
+595 YWYFICPPF
-607 DVRMSDITTIY
+607 DVRMSDIY
-618 GNQVAVRYYD
+618 AWSGNQVAIRYYD

-641 DVAPDATLK
+641 DVAPEATLK
-650 AGQGYIFKTSSDDHV
+650 AGQGYIFRVSSDDYV

-771 STIDHSAGVKAM
+771 STIDHPAGVKAM

-918 GVDGNDAS
+918 GVEGNDAS

>member
-12 LCAGVSNVWAQE
+12 LCAGVSNLWAQE
-24 TDWSSLFTRVS
+24 TDWSPLFTRVS

-49 WSLADGVLTST
+49 WNLANGSLIST
-60 NKGVGGSSSTF
+60 NKAHSSSSTF
-71 KISLTCEHLAQ
+71 KITFSCESAIYFHMQ
-82 IQWRYSV
+82 YGT
-89 SSESGYDKLTIK
+89 SSEGTYDKLTVVLDERTFTCS
-101 HNGVELG
+101 GTVSSFDFVELQP
-108 TYSGEKEFQ
+108 GEH
-117 YYTIDVLAG
+117 VL
-126 THELTFTYSKDG
+126 TLTYSKDG
-138 STDTGRDEAQI
+138 SGSSGSDQVWVSSLKLIDMETGI
-149 STISIRSW
+149 PVI
-157 GLEAVEINLSAPGQ
+157 GLAAPGQ
-171 LGEEAVAAVGTLPQ
+171 LGEEAIAQFGTLPK
-185 MVSMRLQGTLNKEDW
+185 VDVLRLKGSLNKEDW
-200 NAISN
+200 TTIKN
-205 MTGLKYVDLTETTL
+205 MTYLCYLDMSETTV
-219 TEIPE
+219 TEIPAE
-224 RGFANCKVQ
+224 AFTNTSIRT
-233 EIKWPKNL
+233 IKWPANL
-241 KVIGKA
+241 KVIGGKA
-247 AFCSGSGNNY
+247 FYNK
-257 YYGYLKGHLVLPET
+257 YLRGHLVLPET
-271 LDSIGPAAFYASP
+271 LDSIGPSAFYKNYIDS
-284 IQKVTMPHKT
+284 VSMPHKQI
-294 VALTSKIFQNCSS
+294 AFANDIFRENPNLTK
-307 LKEVEFNSCSSYI
+307 VEFNSCASYM
-320 TSEMFKSCN
+320 TNNMFYS
-329 SLQSVSDADSVKAVY
+329 
-344 NGAFYGCTSLSTL
+344 
-357 GTKNPKSVADY
+357 
-368 AFYECKKL
+368 CKKL
-376 DSIGLSEVTSLG
+376 RSVSGMECVKTIGGSVFAGCDSLRTVGNISPTMIGNNAFYACRKLESFDLSQVTSVGNYAFQSCHTFKSVHMPNVTSLG
-388 LCAFYSCQS
+388 DLCFYDCAGLTEVSVGDKISKIPNQAFSSCPS
-397 LKTVDMPKVSSMSE
+397 LKTV
-411 SCFSSC
+411 
-417 SALTSVSIGDKL
+417 
-429 STIPSSA
+429 
-436 FSGCSALKTITLGAS
+436 TLGAS
-451 VSYFDSYAFNG
+451 VSDIGYYAFCNSS
-462 VSPEKLYINA
+462 VEKLYVNS
-472 PTPPGVYS
+472 PTPPGVYNND
-480 SGVFGSTSGTLYVPE
+480 VFGSTSGTLYVPE

-515 NPNPVTSLALNGK
+515 NPNPVTSLTLSGK

-540 PNVMMYGNGSSFI
+540 PNVMMNTGSSFI

-562 GRFVAHYNNSA
+562 GSFVAYYNNGV
-573 SSSIISRCNNMTSTG
+573 SSSVISRCNNMTSTG
-588 SEVRYYL
+588 SEARYWMNSG
-595 DDRYWYFICPPF
+595 YWYFICPPF
-607 DVRMSDITTIY
+607 DVRMSDITTIS
-618 GNQVAVRYYD
+618 GNQVAIRYYD
-628 SEARAAGSTSNWK
+628 SEARATGSTSNWK
-641 DVAPDATLK
+641 DVAPEATLK
-650 AGQGYIFKTSSDDHV
+650 AGQGYIFRVSSADYV

-724 WNSVNKTY
+724 WNSDNRTY
-732 NAYSIADDAF
+732 NAYSIADDDF
-742 ALHPME
+742 ALRPME

-761 TFQPEGRQIT
+761 TFQPEGRQT
-771 STIDHSAGVKAM
+771 DSNIDHSAGVKAM

-800 ITDDHTRLVVNP
+800 TTDDHTRLVVNP

>member
-12 LCAGVSNVWAQE
+12 LCAGVSNLWAQE
-24 TDWSSLFTRVS
+24 TDWSPLFTRVS

-49 WSLADGVLTST
+49 WNLADGSLIST
-60 NKGVGGSSSTF
+60 NKAHSSSSTF
-71 KISLTCEHLAQ
+71 KITFSCESAIYFHMQ
-82 IQWRYSV
+82 YGT
-89 SSESGYDKLTIK
+89 SSEGTYDKLTVVLDERTFTCS
-101 HNGVELG
+101 GTVSSFYFVELQP
-108 TYSGEKEFQ
+108 GEH
-117 YYTIDVLAG
+117 VL
-126 THELTFTYSKDG
+126 TLTYSKDG
-138 STDTGRDEAQI
+138 SGSGGSDQVWVSSLKLTDMETGIPVIDLA
-149 STISIRSW
+149 
-157 GLEAVEINLSAPGQ
+157 APGQ
-171 LGEEAVAAVGTLPQ
+171 LGEEAIAQFGTLPK
-185 MVSMRLQGTLNKEDW
+185 VDVLRLKGSLNKEDW
-200 NAISN
+200 MTIKN
-205 MTGLKYVDLTETTL
+205 MTNLCYLDMSETTV
-219 TEIPE
+219 TEIPAE
-224 RGFANCKVQ
+224 AFTNTAIQ
-233 EIKWPKNL
+233 TIKWPANL
-241 KVIGKA
+241 KVIGGKA
-247 AFCSGSGNNY
+247 FYNRS
-257 YYGYLKGHLVLPET
+257 LKGHLVLPET
-271 LDSIGPAAFYASP
+271 LDSIGPSAFYKNFIDS
-284 IQKVTMPHKT
+284 VSMPHKQI
-294 VALTSKIFQNCSS
+294 AFANDIFRENSNLTK
-307 LKEVEFNSCSSYI
+307 VEFNSCASYM
-320 TSEMFKSCN
+320 TNNMFYS
-329 SLQSVSDADSVKAVY
+329 
-344 NGAFYGCTSLSTL
+344 
-357 GTKNPKSVADY
+357 
-368 AFYECKKL
+368 CKKL
-376 DSIGLSEVTSLG
+376 RSVSGMECVKTIGGSVFAGCDSLRTVGNIVPTMIGNNAFYACRKLESFDLSQVTSVGEGAFQSCHTFKSVHMPNVTSLG
-388 LCAFYSCQS
+388 DLCFYDCAGLTEVSVGDKISKIPNQAFSSCPS
-397 LKTVDMPKVSSMSE
+397 LKTV
-411 SCFSSC
+411 
-417 SALTSVSIGDKL
+417 
-429 STIPSSA
+429 
-436 FSGCSALKTITLGAS
+436 TLGAS
-451 VSYFDSYAFNG
+451 VSDIGYYAFRNSS
-462 VSPEKLYINA
+462 VEKLYVNS
-472 PTPPGVYS
+472 PTPPGVYNND
-480 SGVFGSTSGTLYVPE
+480 VFGSTSGTLYVPE

-515 NPNPVTSLALNGK
+515 NPNPVTSLTLSGK

-540 PNVMMYGNGSSFI
+540 PNVMMNTGSSFI

-562 GRFVAHYNNSA
+562 GSFVAYYNNGV
-573 SSSIISRCNNMTSTG
+573 SSSVISRCNNMTSTG
-588 SEVRYYL
+588 SEARYWMNSG
-595 DDRYWYFICPPF
+595 YWYFICPPF
-607 DVRMSDITTIY
+607 DVRMSDITTIS
-618 GNQVAVRYYD
+618 GNQVAIRYYD
-628 SEARAAGSTSNWK
+628 SEARATGSTSNWK
-641 DVAPDATLK
+641 DVAPEATLK
-650 AGQGYIFKTSSDDHV
+650 AGQGYIFRVSSADYV

-724 WNSVNKTY
+724 WNSDNRTY
-732 NAYSIADDAF
+732 NAYSIADDDF
-742 ALHPME
+742 ALRPME

-761 TFQPEGRQIT
+761 TFQPEGRQT
-771 STIDHSAGVKAM
+771 DSNIDHSAGVKAM

-800 ITDDHTRLVVNP
+800 TTDDHTRLVVNP

-836 FSVQGDEAYA
+836 FSVLGDEAYA

>member
-12 LCAGVSNVWAQE
+12 LCAGVSNLWAQE
-24 TDWSSLFTRVS
+24 TDWSPLFTRVS

-49 WSLADGVLTST
+49 WNLANGSLIST
-60 NKGVGGSSSTF
+60 NKAHSSSSTF
-71 KISLTCEHLAQ
+71 KITFSCESAIYFHMQ
-82 IQWRYSV
+82 YGT
-89 SSESGYDKLTIK
+89 SSEGTYDKLTVVLDERTFTCS
-101 HNGVELG
+101 GTVSSFDFVELQP
-108 TYSGEKEFQ
+108 GEH
-117 YYTIDVLAG
+117 VL
-126 THELTFTYSKDG
+126 TLTYSKDG
-138 STDTGRDEAQI
+138 SGSSGSDQVWVSSLKLTDMETGI
-149 STISIRSW
+149 PVI
-157 GLEAVEINLSAPGQ
+157 GLAAPGQ
-171 LGEEAVAAVGTLPQ
+171 LGEEAIAQFGTLPK
-185 MVSMRLQGTLNKEDW
+185 VDVLRLKGSLNKEDW
-200 NAISN
+200 TTIKN
-205 MTGLKYVDLTETTL
+205 MTYLCYLDMSETTV
-219 TEIPE
+219 TEIPAE
-224 RGFANCKVQ
+224 AFTNTSIRT
-233 EIKWPKNL
+233 IKWPANL
-241 KVIGKA
+241 KVIGGKA
-247 AFCSGSGNNY
+247 FYNK
-257 YYGYLKGHLVLPET
+257 YLRGHLVLPET
-271 LDSIGPAAFYASP
+271 LDSIGPSAFYRNYIDS
-284 IQKVTMPHKT
+284 VSMPHKQI
-294 VALTSKIFQNCSS
+294 AFANDIFRENSNLTK
-307 LKEVEFNSCSSYI
+307 VEFNSCASYM
-320 TSEMFKSCN
+320 TNNMFYS
-329 SLQSVSDADSVKAVY
+329 
-344 NGAFYGCTSLSTL
+344 
-357 GTKNPKSVADY
+357 
-368 AFYECKKL
+368 CKKL
-376 DSIGLSEVTSLG
+376 RSVSGMECVKTIGGSVFAGCDSLRTVGNIVPTMIGNNAFYACRKLESFDLSQVTSVGEGAFQSCHTFKSVHMPNVTSLG
-388 LCAFYSCQS
+388 DLCFYDCAGLTEVSVGDKISKIPNQAFSSCPS
-397 LKTVDMPKVSSMSE
+397 LKTV
-411 SCFSSC
+411 
-417 SALTSVSIGDKL
+417 
-429 STIPSSA
+429 
-436 FSGCSALKTITLGAS
+436 TLGAS
-451 VSYFDSYAFNG
+451 VSDIGYYAFRNSS
-462 VSPEKLYINA
+462 VEKLYVNS
-472 PTPPGVYS
+472 PTPPGVYNND
-480 SGVFGSTSGTLYVPE
+480 VFGSTSGTLYVPE

-515 NPNPVTSLALNGK
+515 NPNPVTSLTLSGK

-540 PNVMMYGNGSSFI
+540 PNVMMNTGSSFI

-562 GRFVAHYNNSA
+562 GSFVAYYNNGV
-573 SSSIISRCNNMTSTG
+573 SSSVISRCNNMTSTG
-588 SEVRYYL
+588 SEARYWMNSG
-595 DDRYWYFICPPF
+595 YWYFICPPF
-607 DVRMSDITTIY
+607 DVRMSDITTIS
-618 GNQVAVRYYD
+618 GNQVAIRYYD
-628 SEARAAGSTSNWK
+628 SEARATGSTSNWK
-641 DVAPDATLK
+641 DVAPEATLK
-650 AGQGYIFKTSSDDHV
+650 AGQGYIFRVSSADYV

-724 WNSVNKTY
+724 WNSDNRTY
-732 NAYSIADDAF
+732 NAYSIADDDF
-742 ALHPME
+742 ALRPME

-761 TFQPEGRQIT
+761 TFQPEGRQT
-771 STIDHSAGVKAM
+771 DSNIDHSAGVKAM

-800 ITDDHTRLVVNP
+800 TTDDHTRLVVNP

>member
-24 TDWSSLFTRVS
+24 TDWSPLFTRVC
-35 EGITYTCENDEAYP
+35 EGVTYTCENDEAYP
-49 WSLADGVLTST
+49 WNLANGSLIST
-60 NKGVGGSSSTF
+60 NKVDKSSSTF
-71 KISLTCEHLAQ
+71 KITFNCESAVFF
-82 IQWRYSV
+82 RMNYGTST
-89 SSESGYDKLTIK
+89 ESGYDKLTVVLDGK
-101 HNGVELG
+101 AFTCSGSASSVEFTELQP
-108 TYSGEKEFQ
+108 GEH
-117 YYTIDVLAG
+117 VL
-126 THELTFTYSKDG
+126 TLTYSKDG
-138 STDTGRDEAQI
+138 SGTGGSDQVWV
-149 STISIRSW
+149 S
-157 GLEAVEINLSAPGQ
+157 GLSFFDKETGIPLIDLAAPGQ
-171 LGEEAVAAVGTLPQ
+171 LGEEAVAQFGTLPK
-185 MVSMRLQGTLNKEDW
+185 VDVVRLKGSLNAEDW
-200 NAISN
+200 KTIKN
-205 MTGLKYVDLTETTL
+205 MTGLRYLDMTETTV
-219 TEIPE
+219 TEIPAE
-224 RGFANCKVQ
+224 AFTNNLIQ
-233 EIKWPKNL
+233 TIKWPANL
-241 KVIGKA
+241 KVIGGKA
-247 AFCSGSGNNY
+247 FYFRS
-257 YYGYLKGHLVLPET
+257 LRGHLVLPET
-271 LDSIGPAAFYASP
+271 LDSIGPSAFYGNS
-284 IQKVTMPHKT
+284 IDSVSMPHKQI
-294 VALTSKIFQNCSS
+294 AFANDIFRENPNLTK
-307 LKEVEFNSCSSYI
+307 VEFNSCASYM
-320 TSEMFKSCN
+320 TNNMFYS
-329 SLQSVSDADSVKAVY
+329 
-344 NGAFYGCTSLSTL
+344 
-357 GTKNPKSVADY
+357 
-368 AFYECKKL
+368 CKKL
-376 DSIGLSEVTSLG
+376 R
-388 LCAFYSCQS
+388 
-397 LKTVDMPKVSSMSE
+397 
-411 SCFSSC
+411 
-417 SALTSVSIGDKL
+417 SVSGMECVKTIGG
-429 STIPSSA
+429 SA
-436 FSGCSALKTITLGAS
+436 FSGCDSLRTVGNIVPTMIGNNAFNACKKLEPFDLSQVTSVGESAFQACHTFKSVHMPNVTSLGEYCFYDCAGLTEVSVGDKISKIPSQAFHYCPSLKTVTLGAS
-451 VSYFDSYAFNG
+451 VSDIGYYAFRN
-462 VSPEKLYINA
+462 SSIEKLYVNS
-472 PTPPGVYS
+472 PTPPGVYNND
-480 SGVFGSTSGTLYVPE
+480 VFGSTSGTLYVPE

-562 GRFVAHYNNSA
+562 GSFVAYYNNTS
-573 SSSIISRCNNMTSTG
+573 SSSIISRCNNMSSTA
-588 SEVRYYL
+588 SEARYWMNSG
-595 DDRYWYFICPPF
+595 YWYFICPPF
-607 DVRMSDITTIY
+607 DVRMSDIY
-618 GNQVAVRYYD
+618 AWSGNQVAVRYYD
-628 SEARAAGSTSNWK
+628 SEARATGSTSNWK

-650 AGQGYIFKTSSDDHV
+650 AGQGYIFRVSSNDYV

-688 EYSSDDANARN
+688 EYSSDDANARS

-724 WNSVNKTY
+724 WNSENKTY
-732 NAYSIADDAF
+732 NAYSIADDDF
-742 ALHPME
+742 ALRPMQ
-748 AFFVQKPDGVEAI
+748 AFFVQKPDGMEAI

-771 STIDHSAGVKAM
+771 STIDHSVGVKAM

>member
-24 TDWSSLFTRVS
+24 TDWSPLFTRVC
-35 EGITYTCENDEAYP
+35 EGVTYTCENDEAYP
-49 WSLADGVLTST
+49 WKLANGCLIST
-60 NKGVGGSSSTF
+60 NKAHSSSSTF
-71 KISLTCEHLAQ
+71 KITFSCESAIYFHMQ
-82 IQWRYSV
+82 YGT
-89 SSESGYDKLTIK
+89 SSEGTYDKLTVVLDERTFTCS
-101 HNGVELG
+101 GTVSSFDFVELQP
-108 TYSGEKEFQ
+108 GEH
-117 YYTIDVLAG
+117 VL
-126 THELTFTYSKDG
+126 TLTYSKDG
-138 STDTGRDEAQI
+138 SGSSGSDQVWVSSLKLTDMETGIPVIDLA
-149 STISIRSW
+149 
-157 GLEAVEINLSAPGQ
+157 APGQ
-171 LGEEAVAAVGTLPQ
+171 LGEEAIAQFGTLPK
-185 MVSMRLQGTLNKEDW
+185 VDVLRLKGSLNKEDW
-200 NAISN
+200 TTIKN
-205 MTGLKYVDLTETTL
+205 MTTLCYLDMSETTV
-219 TEIPE
+219 TEIPAE
-224 RGFANCKVQ
+224 AFTNTSIRT
-233 EIKWPKNL
+233 IKWPANL
-241 KVIGKA
+241 KVIGGKA
-247 AFCSGSGNNY
+247 FYNK
-257 YYGYLKGHLVLPET
+257 YLRGHLVLPET
-271 LDSIGPAAFYASP
+271 LDSIGPSAFYRNYIDS
-284 IQKVTMPHKT
+284 VSMPHKQI
-294 VALTSKIFQNCSS
+294 AFANDIFRENSNLTK
-307 LKEVEFNSCSSYI
+307 VEFNSCASYM
-320 TSEMFKSCN
+320 TNNMFYS
-329 SLQSVSDADSVKAVY
+329 
-344 NGAFYGCTSLSTL
+344 
-357 GTKNPKSVADY
+357 
-368 AFYECKKL
+368 CKKL
-376 DSIGLSEVTSLG
+376 RSVSGMECVKTIGGSVFAECDSLRTVGNIAPTTVGQYGFYNCRKLESFDLSQVTSVGNYAFQSCYTFKSVHMPNVTSLG
-388 LCAFYSCQS
+388 EYCFYDCAGLTEVSVGDKISQIPSQAFRYCNS
-397 LKTVDMPKVSSMSE
+397 LKT
-411 SCFSSC
+411 
-417 SALTSVSIGDKL
+417 L
-429 STIPSSA
+429 
-436 FSGCSALKTITLGAS
+436 TLGAS
-451 VSYFDSYAFNG
+451 VSYIGYYAFNG
-462 VSPEKLYINA
+462 SSIEQLYLNS
-472 PTPPGVYS
+472 PTPPGVYNND
-480 SGVFGSTSGTLYVPE
+480 VFGSTSGTLYVPE

-540 PNVMMYGNGSSFI
+540 PNVMMYANGSSFI

-562 GRFVAHYNNSA
+562 GRFVAYYNYGA
-573 SSSIISRCNNMTSTG
+573 SSSIISRCNNMTSTA
-588 SEVRYYL
+588 SEARYWMNSG
-595 DDRYWYFICPPF
+595 YWYFICPPF
-607 DVRMSDITTIY
+607 DVRMSDITTIS
-618 GNQVAVRYYD
+618 GNQVAIRYYD

-641 DVAPDATLK
+641 DVAPEATLR
-650 AGQGYIFKTSSDDHV
+650 AGQGYIFRVSSADYV

-724 WNSVNKTY
+724 WNSDNSTY
-732 NAYSIADDAF
+732 NAYSIADDDF

-918 GVDGNDAS
+918 GVEGNDAS

>member
-24 TDWSSLFTRVS
+24 TDWSPLFTRVS
-35 EGITYTCENDEAYP
+35 EGVTYTCENDEAYP
-49 WSLADGVLTST
+49 WNLANGYLIST
-60 NKGVGGSSSTF
+60 NKVDNSSSTF
-71 KISLTCEHLAQ
+71 KITFSCES
-82 IQWRYSV
+82 SV
-89 SSESGYDKLTIK
+89 LFYMNYGTSTESGYDKLTVMLD
-101 HNGVELG
+101 GSTFTCSG
-108 TYSGEKEFQ
+108 SASSGEITELQ
-117 YYTIDVLAG
+117 SGEHVL
-126 THELTFTYSKDG
+126 TLTYSKDG
-138 STDTGRDEAQI
+138 SGVSGSDQVWV
-149 STISIRSW
+149 S
-157 GLEAVEINLSAPGQ
+157 GLSFFDKEIGVPLIDLAAPGQ
-171 LGEEAVAAVGTLPQ
+171 LGEEAVAQFGTLPK
-185 MVSMRLQGTLNKEDW
+185 VDIVRLKGPLNAEDW
-200 NAISN
+200 KTIKN
-205 MTGLKYVDLTETTL
+205 MTGLRYLDMTETTV
-219 TEIPE
+219 TEIPAE
-224 RGFANCKVQ
+224 AFTNNLIQ
-233 EIKWPKNL
+233 TIKWPANL
-241 KVIGKA
+241 KVIGGKA
-247 AFCSGSGNNY
+247 FYARI
-257 YYGYLKGHLVLPET
+257 LKGHLVLPET
-271 LDSIGPAAFYASP
+271 LDSIGPSAFYKNS
-284 IQKVTMPHKT
+284 IDSVSMPHKQI
-294 VALTSKIFQNCSS
+294 ALANAIFSENNN
-307 LKEVEFNSCSSYI
+307 LKTVEFNSCASYVP
-320 TSEMFKSCN
+320 N
-329 SLQSVSDADSVKAVY
+329 SM
-344 NGAFYGCTSLSTL
+344 
-357 GTKNPKSVADY
+357 
-368 AFYECKKL
+368 
-376 DSIGLSEVTSLG
+376 
-388 LCAFYSCQS
+388 FYSCKR
-397 LKTVDMPKVSSMSE
+397 LR
-411 SCFSSC
+411 
-417 SALTSVSIGDKL
+417 SVSGMECVKTIGG
-429 STIPSSA
+429 SA
-436 FSGCSALKTITLGAS
+436 FSGCDSLRTVGNIVPTMIGNNAFNACKKLEPFDLSQVTSVGESAFKSCHMFKSVHMPNVTSLDEYCFYDCAGLTEVSVGDKISQIPSQSFHYCPSLKTVTLGAS
-451 VSYFDSYAFNG
+451 VSYIGYYAFRN
-462 VSPEKLYINA
+462 SSIEKLYVNS
-472 PTPPGVYS
+472 PTPPGVYNNDT
-480 SGVFGSTSGTLYVPE
+480 FGSTSGTLYVPE

-515 NPNPVTSLALNGK
+515 NPNPVSSLTLKGK
-528 LSLTSNARIPDS
+528 LSLTSNARIPGS
-540 PNVMMYGNGSSFI
+540 PNVMMDNNGSSFI

-562 GRFVAHYNNSA
+562 GRFVAYYDNSA
-573 SSSIISRCNNMTSTG
+573 SSSIISRCNNMSSTA
-588 SEVRYYL
+588 SEARYLMYSG
-595 DDRYWYFICPPF
+595 RWYFICPPF
-607 DVRMSDITTIY
+607 DVRMSDITTIS

-628 SEARAAGSTSNWK
+628 SEARAAGSTANWK

-650 AGQGYIFKTSSDDHV
+650 AGQGYIFRVSSADYV

-688 EYSSDDANARN
+688 EYSSDDANARS

-724 WNSVNKTY
+724 WNTDNSTY
-732 NAYSIADDAF
+732 NAYSIADDDF
-742 ALHPME
+742 ALRPMQ

-771 STIDHSAGVKAM
+771 STIDHPAGVKAM

-918 GVDGNDAS
+918 GVEGNDAS

>member
-24 TDWSSLFTRVS
+24 TDWSPLFTRVS

-49 WSLADGVLTST
+49 WSLADGYLIST
-60 NKGVGGSSSTF
+60 NKAHNSSSTF
-71 KISLTCEHLAQ
+71 KITFSCESAIYFHMKYGTSTEGTC
-82 IQWRYSV
+82 
-89 SSESGYDKLTIK
+89 DKLTVVLD
-101 HNGVELG
+101 GSTSVCSGSASSDEFEELQP
-108 TYSGEKEFQ
+108 GEH
-117 YYTIDVLAG
+117 VL
-126 THELTFTYSKDG
+126 TLTYSKDG
-138 STDTGRDEAQI
+138 SGTGGSDQVWV
-149 STISIRSW
+149 S
-157 GLEAVEINLSAPGQ
+157 GLSLFDKETGVPLIDLAAPGQ
-171 LGEEAVAAVGTLPQ
+171 LGEEAVAQFGTLPK
-185 MVSMRLQGTLNKEDW
+185 VDIVRLKGSLNAEDW
-200 NAISN
+200 KTIKN
-205 MTGLKYVDLTETTL
+205 MTGLSYLDMTETTV
-219 TEIPE
+219 TEIPAE
-224 RGFANCKVQ
+224 AFTNNRIKT
-233 EIKWPKNL
+233 IKWPANL
-241 KVIGKA
+241 KVIGGKA
-247 AFCSGSGNNY
+247 FY
-257 YYGYLKGHLVLPET
+257 DKYLKGHLVLPET
-271 LDSIGPAAFYASP
+271 LDSIGPSAFYRNS
-284 IQKVTMPHKT
+284 IDSVSMPHKQIALANGIFSENTNLKT
-294 VALTSKIFQNCSS
+294 VK
-307 LKEVEFNSCSSYI
+307 FNSCASYMPGSMFYNC
-320 TSEMFKSCN
+320 TS
-329 SLQSVSDADSVKAVY
+329 LRSVSGTENVKAVY
-344 NGAFYGCTSLSTL
+344 GYAFFHCSELTSAGTMIPTTL
-357 GTKNPKSVADY
+357 GDY
-368 AFYECKKL
+368 AFNECGKL
-376 DSIGLSEVTSLG
+376 ETIDLSEVTSLG
-388 LCAFYSCQS
+388 ERAFVSCKS
-397 LKTVDMPKVSSMSE
+397 LKTVDLPKVSSMKE
-411 SCFSSC
+411 VCFNSC
-417 SALTSVSIGDKL
+417 SALTSVCIGDGL
-429 STIPSSA
+429 STIPYAA
-436 FSGCSALKTITLGAS
+436 FAGCSALKTITLGAS
-451 VSYFDSYAFNG
+451 ISYLDRSAFSG
-462 VSPEKLYINA
+462 VSSEKIYINA
-472 PTPPGVYS
+472 PTPPGVY
-480 SGVFGSTSGTLYVPE
+480 GNDVFGSTSGTLYVPE

-515 NPNPVTSLALNGK
+515 NPNPVTSLTLSGK

-540 PNVMMYGNGSSFI
+540 PNVKMNPGSSFI
-553 VNGNKEQTL
+553 VNGNKDQAL
-562 GRFVAHYNNSA
+562 GFFAADYNNDV
-573 SSSIISRCNNMTSTG
+573 SSSIISRCNNMTSTA

-607 DVRMSDITTIY
+607 DVRMSDIY
-618 GNQVAVRYYD
+618 AWKGNQVAIRYYD

-732 NAYSIADDAF
+732 NAYSIADDDF

-885 GAVVP
+885 GTVVP

>member
-1 MKKQFLFFLFC
+1 
-12 LCAGVSNVWAQE
+12 
-24 TDWSSLFTRVS
+24 
-35 EGITYTCENDEAYP
+35 
-49 WSLADGVLTST
+49 
-60 NKGVGGSSSTF
+60 
-71 KISLTCEHLAQ
+71 
-82 IQWRYSV
+82 
-89 SSESGYDKLTIK
+89 
-101 HNGVELG
+101 
-108 TYSGEKEFQ
+108 
-117 YYTIDVLAG
+117 
-126 THELTFTYSKDG
+126 
-138 STDTGRDEAQI
+138 
-149 STISIRSW
+149 
-157 GLEAVEINLSAPGQ
+157 
-171 LGEEAVAAVGTLPQ
+171 
-185 MVSMRLQGTLNKEDW
+185 
-200 NAISN
+200 
-205 MTGLKYVDLTETTL
+205 
-219 TEIPE
+219 
-224 RGFANCKVQ
+224 
-233 EIKWPKNL
+233 
-241 KVIGKA
+241 
-247 AFCSGSGNNY
+247 
-257 YYGYLKGHLVLPET
+257 
-271 LDSIGPAAFYASP
+271 
-284 IQKVTMPHKT
+284 MPHKQI
-294 VALTSKIFQNCSS
+294 AFANDIFRENPNLTK
-307 LKEVEFNSCSSYI
+307 VEFNSCASYM
-320 TSEMFKSCN
+320 TNNMFYSCKQ
-329 SLQSVSDADSVKAVY
+329 LRSVSGMECVKTIGGSVFSEC
-344 NGAFYGCTSLSTL
+344 NNLCTVGDIVPTTI
-357 GTKNPKSVADY
+357 GRY
-368 AFYECKKL
+368 AFYNCKKL
-376 DSIGLSEVTSLG
+376 EPFDLSQVTSVG
-388 LCAFYSCQS
+388 EDAFYSCQS
-397 LKTVDMPKVSSMSE
+397 LKTVDMPEVSSMGG

-429 STIPSSA
+429 SKIPSSA

-451 VSYFDSYAFNG
+451 VSYFDSNAFNG

-480 SGVFGSTSGTLYVPE
+480 SSVLGSTSGTLYVPE

-540 PNVMMYGNGSSFI
+540 PNVMMYANGSSFI

-562 GRFVAHYNNSA
+562 GSFVAYYNNSA
-573 SSSIISRCNNMTSTG
+573 SSSVISRCNNMSSSA
-588 SEVRYYL
+588 SEARYWMNSG
-595 DDRYWYFICPPF
+595 YWYFICPPF
-607 DVRMSDITTIY
+607 DVRMSDITTIS
-618 GNQVAVRYYD
+618 GNQVAIRYYD

-650 AGQGYIFKTSSDDHV
+650 AGQGYIFRVSSADYV

-724 WNSVNKTY
+724 WNSDNSTY
-732 NAYSIADDAF
+732 NAYSIADDDF
-742 ALHPME
+742 ALRPMQ

-812 QAQETFDAN
+812 QAKETFDAN

-918 GVDGNDAS
+918 GVEGNDAS

>member
-24 TDWSSLFTRVS
+24 TDWSTLFTRVS

-49 WSLADGVLTST
+49 WNLANGYLIST
-60 NKGVGGSSSTF
+60 NKADNSSSTF
-71 KISLTCEHLAQ
+71 KITFSCES
-82 IQWRYSV
+82 SV
-89 SSESGYDKLTIK
+89 LFGMNYGTSTESGYDKLTVVLDG
-101 HNGVELG
+101 NSFTCSGTASSDEFTELQP
-108 TYSGEKEFQ
+108 GEH
-117 YYTIDVLAG
+117 VL
-126 THELTFTYSKDG
+126 TLTYSKDG
-138 STDTGRDEAQI
+138 SGSSGSDQVWVSRLALMDQETGIPVIDLA
-149 STISIRSW
+149 
-157 GLEAVEINLSAPGQ
+157 APGQ
-171 LGEEAVAAVGTLPQ
+171 LGEEAVAQFGTLPK
-185 MVSMRLQGTLNKEDW
+185 VDVLRLKGSLNKEDW
-200 NAISN
+200 ATIKN
-205 MTGLKYVDLTETTL
+205 MTGLSYLDMTETTV
-219 TEIPE
+219 TEIPAE
-224 RGFANCKVQ
+224 AFTNNRIKT
-233 EIKWPKNL
+233 IKWPANL
-241 KVIGKA
+241 KVIGGKA
-247 AFCSGSGNNY
+247 FY
-257 YYGYLKGHLVLPET
+257 EKYLKGHLVLPET
-271 LDSIGPAAFYASP
+271 LDSIGPSAFYKNS
-284 IQKVTMPHKT
+284 IDSVSMPHKQI
-294 VALTSKIFQNCSS
+294 AFANDIFRENPNLTK
-307 LKEVEFNSCSSYI
+307 VEFNSCASYM
-320 TSEMFKSCN
+320 TNNMFYSCKR
-329 SLQSVSDADSVKAVY
+329 LRSVSGMECVKTIGGSVFAHCDSLRTVG
-344 NGAFYGCTSLSTL
+344 NISPTTIGQ
-357 GTKNPKSVADY
+357 Y
-368 AFYECKKL
+368 AFYNCKKL
-376 DSIGLSEVTSLG
+376 ESFDLSQVTSVG
-388 LCAFYSCQS
+388 EDAFYSCQS
-397 LKTVDMPKVSSMSE
+397 LKTVDMPEVSSMGG

-429 STIPSSA
+429 SKIPSSA

-451 VSYFDSYAFNG
+451 VSYFDSNAFNG

-480 SGVFGSTSGTLYVPE
+480 NGTFGSTSGTLYVPE

-515 NPNPVTSLALNGK
+515 NPNPVTSLALNSK

-540 PNVMMYGNGSSFI
+540 PNVMMYANGSSFI
-553 VNGNKEQTL
+553 INGNKEQTL
-562 GRFVAHYNNSA
+562 GRFVAYYNNSA
-573 SSSIISRCNNMTSTG
+573 SSSIISRCNNMSSTA
-588 SEVRYYL
+588 SEARYWMNSG
-595 DDRYWYFICPPF
+595 YWYFICPPF
-607 DVRMSDITTIY
+607 DVRMSDITTIS
-618 GNQVAVRYYD
+618 GNQVAIRYYD

-650 AGQGYIFKTSSDDHV
+650 AGQGYIFRVSSADYV

-724 WNSVNKTY
+724 WNSDNSTY
-732 NAYSIADDAF
+732 NAYSIADDDF
-742 ALHPME
+742 ALRPMQ

-812 QAQETFDAN
+812 KAQETFDAN

-911 TDPTAIE
+911 TDPTAIK
-918 GVDGNDAS
+918 GVEGNDAS

>member
-12 LCAGVSNVWAQE
+12 LCAGVSNLWAQE
-24 TDWSSLFTRVS
+24 TDWSPLFTRVS

-49 WSLADGVLTST
+49 WNLANGSLIST
-60 NKGVGGSSSTF
+60 NKAHSSSSTF
-71 KISLTCEHLAQ
+71 KITFSCESAIYFHMQ
-82 IQWRYSV
+82 YGT
-89 SSESGYDKLTIK
+89 SSEGTYDKLTVVLDERTFTCS
-101 HNGVELG
+101 GTVSSFDFVELQP
-108 TYSGEKEFQ
+108 GEH
-117 YYTIDVLAG
+117 VL
-126 THELTFTYSKDG
+126 TLTYSKDG
-138 STDTGRDEAQI
+138 SGSSGSDQVWVSSLKLTDMETGI
-149 STISIRSW
+149 PVI
-157 GLEAVEINLSAPGQ
+157 GLAAPGQ
-171 LGEEAVAAVGTLPQ
+171 LGEEAIAQFGTLPK
-185 MVSMRLQGTLNKEDW
+185 VDVLRLKGSLNKEDW
-200 NAISN
+200 TTIKN
-205 MTGLKYVDLTETTL
+205 MTYLCYLDMSETTV
-219 TEIPE
+219 TEIPAE
-224 RGFANCKVQ
+224 AFTNTSIRI
-233 EIKWPKNL
+233 IKWPANL
-241 KVIGKA
+241 KVIGGKA
-247 AFCSGSGNNY
+247 FY
-257 YYGYLKGHLVLPET
+257 DKILKGHLVLPET
-271 LDSIGPAAFYASP
+271 LDSIGPSAFYRNYIDS
-284 IQKVTMPHKT
+284 VSMPHKQI
-294 VALTSKIFQNCSS
+294 AFANDIFRENSNLTK
-307 LKEVEFNSCSSYI
+307 VEFNSCASYM
-320 TSEMFKSCN
+320 TNNMFYS
-329 SLQSVSDADSVKAVY
+329 
-344 NGAFYGCTSLSTL
+344 
-357 GTKNPKSVADY
+357 
-368 AFYECKKL
+368 CKKL
-376 DSIGLSEVTSLG
+376 RSVSGMECVKTIGGSVFAGCDSLRTVGNIVPTMIGNNAFYACRKLESFDLSQVTSVGEGAFQSCHTFKSVHMPNVTSLG
-388 LCAFYSCQS
+388 DLCFYDCAGLTEVSVGDKISKIPNQAFSSCPS
-397 LKTVDMPKVSSMSE
+397 LKTV
-411 SCFSSC
+411 
-417 SALTSVSIGDKL
+417 
-429 STIPSSA
+429 
-436 FSGCSALKTITLGAS
+436 TLGAS
-451 VSYFDSYAFNG
+451 VSDIGYYAFRNSS
-462 VSPEKLYINA
+462 VEKLYVNS
-472 PTPPGVYS
+472 PTPPGVYNND
-480 SGVFGSTSGTLYVPE
+480 VFGSTSGTLYVPE

-515 NPNPVTSLALNGK
+515 NPNPVTSLTLSGK

-540 PNVMMYGNGSSFI
+540 PNVMMNTGSSFI

-562 GRFVAHYNNSA
+562 GSFVAYYNNGV
-573 SSSIISRCNNMTSTG
+573 SSSVISRCNNMTSTG
-588 SEVRYYL
+588 SEARYWMNSG
-595 DDRYWYFICPPF
+595 YWYFICPPF
-607 DVRMSDITTIY
+607 DVRMSDITTIS
-618 GNQVAVRYYD
+618 GNQVAIRYYD
-628 SEARAAGSTSNWK
+628 SEARATGSTSNWK
-641 DVAPDATLK
+641 DVAPEATLK
-650 AGQGYIFKTSSDDHV
+650 AGQGYIFRVSSADYV

-724 WNSVNKTY
+724 WNSDNRTY
-732 NAYSIADDAF
+732 NAYSIADDDF
-742 ALHPME
+742 ALRPME

-761 TFQPEGRQIT
+761 TFQPEGRQT
-771 STIDHSAGVKAM
+771 DSNIDHSAGVKAM

-800 ITDDHTRLVVNP
+800 TTDDHTRLVVNP

>member
-12 LCAGVSNVWAQE
+12 LCAGVSNLWAQE
-24 TDWSSLFTRVS
+24 TDWSPLFTRVS
-35 EGITYTCENDEAYP
+35 EGVTYTCENDEAYP
-49 WSLADGVLTST
+49 WNLANGSLIST
-60 NKGVGGSSSTF
+60 NKAHSSSSTF
-71 KISLTCEHLAQ
+71 KITFSCESAIYFHMQ
-82 IQWRYSV
+82 YGT
-89 SSESGYDKLTIK
+89 SSEGTYDKLTVVLDERTFTCS
-101 HNGVELG
+101 GTVSSFDFVELQP
-108 TYSGEKEFQ
+108 GEH
-117 YYTIDVLAG
+117 VL
-126 THELTFTYSKDG
+126 TLTYSKDG
-138 STDTGRDEAQI
+138 SGSSGSDQVWVSSLKLADMETGIPVIDLA
-149 STISIRSW
+149 
-157 GLEAVEINLSAPGQ
+157 APGQ
-171 LGEEAVAAVGTLPQ
+171 LGEEAIAQFGTLPK
-185 MVSMRLQGTLNKEDW
+185 VDVLRLKGSLNKEDW
-200 NAISN
+200 TTIKN
-205 MTGLKYVDLTETTL
+205 MTYLCYLDMSETTV
-219 TEIPE
+219 TEIPAE
-224 RGFANCKVQ
+224 AFTNTSIRT
-233 EIKWPKNL
+233 IKWPANL
-241 KVIGKA
+241 KVIGGKA
-247 AFCSGSGNNY
+247 FYNK
-257 YYGYLKGHLVLPET
+257 YLRGHLVLPET
-271 LDSIGPAAFYASP
+271 LDSIGPSAFYRNYIDS
-284 IQKVTMPHKT
+284 VSMPHKQI
-294 VALTSKIFQNCSS
+294 AFANDIFRENSNLTK
-307 LKEVEFNSCSSYI
+307 VEFNSCASYM
-320 TSEMFKSCN
+320 TNNMFYS
-329 SLQSVSDADSVKAVY
+329 
-344 NGAFYGCTSLSTL
+344 
-357 GTKNPKSVADY
+357 
-368 AFYECKKL
+368 CKKL
-376 DSIGLSEVTSLG
+376 RSVSGMECVKTIGGSVFAGCDSLRTVGNIVPTMIGNNAFYACRKLESFDLSQVTSVGEGAFQSCHTFKSVHMPNVTSLG
-388 LCAFYSCQS
+388 DLCFYDCAGLTEVSVGDKISKIPNQAFSSCPS
-397 LKTVDMPKVSSMSE
+397 LKTV
-411 SCFSSC
+411 
-417 SALTSVSIGDKL
+417 
-429 STIPSSA
+429 
-436 FSGCSALKTITLGAS
+436 TLGAS
-451 VSYFDSYAFNG
+451 VSDIGYYAFRNSS
-462 VSPEKLYINA
+462 VEKLYVNS
-472 PTPPGVYS
+472 PTPPGVYNND
-480 SGVFGSTSGTLYVPE
+480 VFGSTSGTLYVPE

-515 NPNPVTSLALNGK
+515 NPNPVTSLTLSGK

-540 PNVMMYGNGSSFI
+540 PNVMMNTGSSFI

-562 GRFVAHYNNSA
+562 GSFVAYYNNGV
-573 SSSIISRCNNMTSTG
+573 SSSVISRCNNMTSTG
-588 SEVRYYL
+588 SEARYWMNSG
-595 DDRYWYFICPPF
+595 YWYFICPPF
-607 DVRMSDITTIY
+607 DVRMSDITTIS
-618 GNQVAVRYYD
+618 GNQVAIRYYD
-628 SEARAAGSTSNWK
+628 SEARATGSTSNWK
-641 DVAPDATLK
+641 DVAPEATLK
-650 AGQGYIFKTSSDDHV
+650 AGQGYIFRVSSADYV

-724 WNSVNKTY
+724 WNSDNRTY
-732 NAYSIADDAF
+732 NAYSIADDDF
-742 ALHPME
+742 ALRPME

-761 TFQPEGRQIT
+761 TFQPEGRQT
-771 STIDHSAGVKAM
+771 DSNIDHSAGVKAM

-836 FSVQGDEAYA
+836 FSVLGDEAYA

>member
-24 TDWSSLFTRVS
+24 TDWSPLFTRVS

-49 WSLADGVLTST
+49 WNLANGSLIST
-60 NKGVGGSSSTF
+60 NKAHSSSSTF
-71 KISLTCEHLAQ
+71 KITFSCESAIYFHMQ
-82 IQWRYSV
+82 YGT
-89 SSESGYDKLTIK
+89 SSEGTYDKLTVVLDERTFTCS
-101 HNGVELG
+101 GTVSSFDFVELQP
-108 TYSGEKEFQ
+108 GEH
-117 YYTIDVLAG
+117 VL
-126 THELTFTYSKDG
+126 TLTYSKDG
-138 STDTGRDEAQI
+138 SGSSGSDQVWVSSLKLIDMETGI
-149 STISIRSW
+149 PVI
-157 GLEAVEINLSAPGQ
+157 GLAAPGQ
-171 LGEEAVAAVGTLPQ
+171 LGEEAIAQFGTLPK
-185 MVSMRLQGTLNKEDW
+185 VDVLRLKGSLNKEDW
-200 NAISN
+200 TTIKN
-205 MTGLKYVDLTETTL
+205 MTYLCYLDMSETTV
-219 TEIPE
+219 TEIPAE
-224 RGFANCKVQ
+224 AFTNTSIRT
-233 EIKWPKNL
+233 IKWPANL
-241 KVIGKA
+241 KVIGGKA
-247 AFCSGSGNNY
+247 FYNK
-257 YYGYLKGHLVLPET
+257 YLRGHLVLPET
-271 LDSIGPAAFYASP
+271 LDSIGPSAFYKNYIDS
-284 IQKVTMPHKT
+284 VSMPHKQI
-294 VALTSKIFQNCSS
+294 AFANDIFRENPNLTK
-307 LKEVEFNSCSSYI
+307 VEFNSCASYM
-320 TSEMFKSCN
+320 TNNMFYS
-329 SLQSVSDADSVKAVY
+329 
-344 NGAFYGCTSLSTL
+344 
-357 GTKNPKSVADY
+357 
-368 AFYECKKL
+368 CKKL
-376 DSIGLSEVTSLG
+376 RSVSGMECVKTIGGSVFAGCDSLRTVGNISPTMIGNNAFYACRKLESFDLSQVTSVGEGAFQSCHTFKSVHMPNVTSLG
-388 LCAFYSCQS
+388 DLCFYDCAGLTEVSVGDKISKIPNQAFSSCPS
-397 LKTVDMPKVSSMSE
+397 LKTV
-411 SCFSSC
+411 
-417 SALTSVSIGDKL
+417 
-429 STIPSSA
+429 
-436 FSGCSALKTITLGAS
+436 TLGAS
-451 VSYFDSYAFNG
+451 VSDIGYYAFRNSS
-462 VSPEKLYINA
+462 VEKLYVNS
-472 PTPPGVYS
+472 PTPPGVYNND
-480 SGVFGSTSGTLYVPE
+480 VFGSTSGTLYVPE

-515 NPNPVTSLALNGK
+515 NPNPVTSLTLSGK

-540 PNVMMYGNGSSFI
+540 PNVMMNTGSSFI

-562 GRFVAHYNNSA
+562 GSFVAYYNNGV
-573 SSSIISRCNNMTSTG
+573 SSSVISRCNNMTSTG
-588 SEVRYYL
+588 SEARYWMNSG
-595 DDRYWYFICPPF
+595 YWYFICPPF
-607 DVRMSDITTIY
+607 DVRMSDITTIS
-618 GNQVAVRYYD
+618 GNQVAIRYYD
-628 SEARAAGSTSNWK
+628 SEARATGSTSNWK
-641 DVAPDATLK
+641 DVAPEATLK
-650 AGQGYIFKTSSDDHV
+650 AGQGYIFRVSSADYV

-724 WNSVNKTY
+724 WNSDNRTY
-732 NAYSIADDAF
+732 NAYSIADDDF
-742 ALHPME
+742 ALRPME

-761 TFQPEGRQIT
+761 TFQPEGRQT
-771 STIDHSAGVKAM
+771 DSNIDHSAGVKAM

-800 ITDDHTRLVVNP
+800 TTDDHTRLVVNP

-836 FSVQGDEAYA
+836 FSVLGDEAYA

>member
-1 MKKQFLFFLFC
+1 M
-12 LCAGVSNVWAQE
+12 
-24 TDWSSLFTRVS
+24 
-35 EGITYTCENDEAYP
+35 
-49 WSLADGVLTST
+49 
-60 NKGVGGSSSTF
+60 
-71 KISLTCEHLAQ
+71 
-82 IQWRYSV
+82 
-89 SSESGYDKLTIK
+89 
-101 HNGVELG
+101 
-108 TYSGEKEFQ
+108 
-117 YYTIDVLAG
+117 
-126 THELTFTYSKDG
+126 
-138 STDTGRDEAQI
+138 
-149 STISIRSW
+149 
-157 GLEAVEINLSAPGQ
+157 
-171 LGEEAVAAVGTLPQ
+171 
-185 MVSMRLQGTLNKEDW
+185 
-200 NAISN
+200 
-205 MTGLKYVDLTETTL
+205 TETTV
-219 TEIPE
+219 TEIPAE
-224 RGFANCKVQ
+224 AFTNNQ
-233 EIKWPKNL
+233 IQTIKWPANL
-241 KVIGKA
+241 KVIGGKA
-247 AFCSGSGNNY
+247 FYFRS
-257 YYGYLKGHLVLPET
+257 LRGHLVLPET
-271 LDSIGPAAFYASP
+271 LDSIGPSAFYGNS
-284 IQKVTMPHKT
+284 IDSVSMPHKQI
-294 VALTSKIFQNCSS
+294 AFANDIFRENPNLTK
-307 LKEVEFNSCSSYI
+307 VEFNSCASYM
-320 TSEMFKSCN
+320 TNNMFFS
-329 SLQSVSDADSVKAVY
+329 
-344 NGAFYGCTSLSTL
+344 
-357 GTKNPKSVADY
+357 
-368 AFYECKKL
+368 CKKL
-376 DSIGLSEVTSLG
+376 R
-388 LCAFYSCQS
+388 
-397 LKTVDMPKVSSMSE
+397 
-411 SCFSSC
+411 
-417 SALTSVSIGDKL
+417 SVSGMECVKTIGG
-429 STIPSSA
+429 SA
-436 FSGCSALKTITLGAS
+436 FSGCDSLRTVGNIVPTMIGNNAFNACKKLEPFDLSQVTSVGESAFKSCHTFKSVHMPNVTSLGDLCFYDCAGLTEVSVGDKISEIPSQAFNSCPSLKTVTLGAS
-451 VSYFDSYAFNG
+451 VSDIGYYAFRN
-462 VSPEKLYINA
+462 SSIEKLYVNS
-472 PTPPGVYS
+472 PTPPGVYNND
-480 SGVFGSTSGTLYVPE
+480 VFGSTRGTLYVPE

-540 PNVMMYGNGSSFI
+540 PNVMMYANGSSFI

-562 GRFVAHYNNSA
+562 GSFVAYYNNSA
-573 SSSIISRCNNMTSTG
+573 SSSIISRCNNMSSTA
-588 SEVRYYL
+588 SEARYWMNSG
-595 DDRYWYFICPPF
+595 YWYFICPPF
-607 DVRMSDITTIY
+607 DVRMSDITTIS
-618 GNQVAVRYYD
+618 GNQVAIRYYD
-628 SEARAAGSTSNWK
+628 SEARATGSTSNWK

-650 AGQGYIFKTSSDDHV
+650 AGQGYIFRVSSADYV

-724 WNSVNKTY
+724 WNTDNSTY
-732 NAYSIADDAF
+732 NAYSIADDDF
-742 ALHPME
+742 ALRPMQ

-771 STIDHSAGVKAM
+771 STIDHPAGVKAM
-783 AGKAAS
+783 DGKAAS

-918 GVDGNDAS
+918 GVEGNDAS